1 MKEIKLFD
9 YQEDMK
15 ERIEKALRLHRSVMA
30 QMPTGTGKTYLLTA
44 VIDSFVRANPIEKV
58 WIVAHR
64 RELVSQIDETVR
76 KFHSYSAS
84 NTSSLLSS
92 VKAMSIQWL
101 MRYYDEIEEE
111 PGMIVIDEAHHAL
124 AKTYK
129 EMWERFPKA
138 KFLGLTAT
146 PCRLNGKGF
155 TDLFDV
161 LVQSWGV
168 PEFISKGRLATYD
181 FVSIKSDGVT
191 QRLIDSL
198 QKRGADGDYQ
208 NKEMDMLLNKKP
220 SIERLYRSLEE
231 YGKDRK
237 GIVYA
242 INISHAQKIAKLYQE
257 DMVKRVQEA
266 FRHHDSVMVQM
277 PTGTGK
283 TYLLAAL
290 VGLFLKEEVWVVAH
304 RRELVSQIK
313 DTLERFFS
321 SLKSTSIKVTSIQW
335 LSRHYGEMEEKP
347 GLIVIDEAHHALA
360 ETYAEV
366 MNAYPKAKKLGL
378 TATPYRLNGKGFT
391 DLFDTLLCSWSME
404 KFIAEGRLS
413 LYDYYS
419 IKPDS
424 AAQLLIDSLQK
435 RGADGDYQQK
445 ELNEVMDVKPS
456 LERLCL
462 TIKEYVPGKKGIVY
476 AISIQHAEH
485 IAEYY
490 RENGIKAVA
499 ISSKTP
505 LAERQK
511 LIERFKSSSLSSS
524 LNSTSDDIE
533 VLVSVDLFSEGF
545 DCPDVE
551 FIQLARP
558 TLSLAKYMQMVGRGL
573 RVAEGKEFCVIL
585 DNVGL
590 YKRFGLPSVDRDWQ
604 SMFEGRTSLE
614 DILQEACMQV
624 YNHNCRMDLM
634 MDGDEE
640 MMKIINHERQQQLIM
655 DTYGYQIVEDEKGL
669 KGIKD
674 KDGKMILECQYKKI
688 EVTNDGF
695 AYCYIRKKVGRK
707 EWIDLQNR
715 LWFANKPQS
724 VKLMGIDF
732 STEDGK
738 KLYPRILSKYIDEK
752 TYLTVKTLELQVGTG
767 LSWKHRFIPWD
778 EPNKVYLYK
787 EGEGNSR
794 LYVDENEQYYVQKNI
809 GSLLEKVDS
818 REELAEFALK
828 DKEEREESLEKL
840 KNSYKHY
847 EYYPVDN
854 LYPIKKYLGTAKDKI
869 TIEKDGIWHV
879 EDAQVNESYWVDPI
893 THRKHYTRPVLF
905 KRGYLNIL
913 KEGDWCY
920 VRNIPGL
927 RDRPLRQWEIV
938 ADDNICVI
946 NNKYLIEKSETD
958 QWYKICRRTDD
969 FSYFSV
975 LACFY
980 ESEYIKDDT
989 EIQITQFD
997 GEGLKMTQEG
1007 FPYTPLVIKTH
1018 KRSRWL

>member
-1 MKEIKLFD
+1 MKNDIQLFD
-9 YQEDMK
+9 
-15 ERIEKALRLHRSVMA
+15 
-30 QMPTGTGKTYLLTA
+30 
-44 VIDSFVRANPIEKV
+44 
-58 WIVAHR
+58 
-64 RELVSQIDETVR
+64 
-76 KFHSYSAS
+76 
-84 NTSSLLSS
+84 
-92 VKAMSIQWL
+92 
-101 MRYYDEIEEE
+101 
-111 PGMIVIDEAHHAL
+111 
-124 AKTYK
+124 
-129 EMWERFPKA
+129 
-138 KFLGLTAT
+138 
-146 PCRLNGKGF
+146 
-155 TDLFDV
+155 
-161 LVQSWGV
+161 
-168 PEFISKGRLATYD
+168 
-181 FVSIKSDGVT
+181 
-191 QRLIDSL
+191 
-198 QKRGADGDYQ
+198 
-208 NKEMDMLLNKKP
+208 
-220 SIERLYRSLEE
+220 
-231 YGKDRK
+231 
-237 GIVYA
+237 
-242 INISHAQKIAKLYQE
+242 YQE
-257 DMVKRVQEA
+257 DMVKRVQET

-313 DTLERFFS
+313 DTLEKFFS
-321 SLKSTSIKVTSIQW
+321 SLKSTSIKVISIQW

-404 KFIAEGRLS
+404 RFIAEGRLS

-424 AAQLLIDSLQK
+424 AAQLQIDSLQK

-485 IAEYY
+485 IAEFY

-505 LAERQK
+505 LAERQE
-511 LIERFKSSSLSSS
+511 LIERFKASSLLSS
-524 LNSTSDDIE
+524 LNSTSDEIE

-573 RVAEGKEFCVIL
+573 RVAAGKDYCVIL

-624 YNHNCRMDLM
+624 NGHNCRMDLM

-640 MMKIINHERQQQLIM
+640 MMKIISHEHQQRMII
-655 DTYGYQIVEDEKGL
+655 DSYGYQIVEDEKGL

-674 KDGKMILECQYKKI
+674 KDGKMILDCQYKKI

-707 EWIDLQNR
+707 EWIDLRNR

-732 STEDGK
+732 CTEDGK
-738 KLYPRILSKYIDEK
+738 KLYPRIQSKYIDEK

-767 LSWKHRFIPWD
+767 LSWKQRFIPWD
-778 EPNKVYLYK
+778 EPNKVYMFK
-787 EGEGNSR
+787 AGEGNAR
-794 LYVDENEQYYVQKNI
+794 LYVDEDEQYYVQKNI
-809 GSLLEKVDS
+809 GSHLEKVDS
-818 REELAEFALK
+818 REELAELAELAEFAQK
-828 DKEEREESLEKL
+828 DKEEREEDLEKL
-840 KNSYKHY
+840 KKSCH
-847 EYYPVDN
+847 D
-854 LYPIKKYLGTAKDKI
+854 
-869 TIEKDGIWHV
+869 
-879 EDAQVNESYWVDPI
+879 
-893 THRKHYTRPVLF
+893 TRPVLF
-905 KRGYLNIL
+905 RRGYLNIL
-913 KEGDWCY
+913 KEGDWCF

-927 RDRPLRQWEIV
+927 RNRPLRQWEIV
-938 ADDNICVI
+938 ADDNLCVI
-946 NNKYLIEKSETD
+946 KNTYLIEKSEPD

-975 LACFY
+975 LACYY
-980 ESEYIKDDT
+980 ESELIMDDT

-1007 FPYTPLVIKTH
+1007 MPYTPIVIKTR
-1018 KRSRWL
+1018 KRRRW

>member
-1 MKEIKLFD
+1 MKNDIQLFD
-9 YQEDMK
+9 
-15 ERIEKALRLHRSVMA
+15 
-30 QMPTGTGKTYLLTA
+30 
-44 VIDSFVRANPIEKV
+44 
-58 WIVAHR
+58 
-64 RELVSQIDETVR
+64 
-76 KFHSYSAS
+76 
-84 NTSSLLSS
+84 
-92 VKAMSIQWL
+92 
-101 MRYYDEIEEE
+101 
-111 PGMIVIDEAHHAL
+111 
-124 AKTYK
+124 
-129 EMWERFPKA
+129 
-138 KFLGLTAT
+138 
-146 PCRLNGKGF
+146 
-155 TDLFDV
+155 
-161 LVQSWGV
+161 
-168 PEFISKGRLATYD
+168 
-181 FVSIKSDGVT
+181 
-191 QRLIDSL
+191 
-198 QKRGADGDYQ
+198 
-208 NKEMDMLLNKKP
+208 
-220 SIERLYRSLEE
+220 
-231 YGKDRK
+231 
-237 GIVYA
+237 
-242 INISHAQKIAKLYQE
+242 YQE

-313 DTLERFFS
+313 DTLERFFP

-366 MNAYPKAKKLGL
+366 MKAYPKAKKLGL

-424 AAQLLIDSLQK
+424 ADQLLIDSLQK

-505 LAERQK
+505 LAERQE

-524 LNSTSDDIE
+524 LKSKDDEIE
-533 VLVSVDLFSEGF
+533 ALVSVDLFSEGF

-573 RVAEGKEFCVIL
+573 RVAKGKEYCVIL

-614 DILQEACMQV
+614 DILQETCMHV
-624 YNHNCRMDLM
+624 NSHNCRMDLI

-640 MMKIINHERQQQLIM
+640 MMKIINHERQQQIIM
-655 DTYGYQIVEDEKGL
+655 DTYGYQIVEDDKGL

-688 EVTNDGF
+688 EVTNYGF

-707 EWIDLQNR
+707 EWIDLRNR

-732 STEDGK
+732 CTEDGK
-738 KLYPRILSKYIDEK
+738 KLYPRIQSKYIDEK

-767 LSWKHRFIPWD
+767 LSWKQRFIPWD
-778 EPNKVYLYK
+778 EPNKVYMFK
-787 EGEGNSR
+787 AGEGNAR
-794 LYVDENEQYYVQKNI
+794 LYVDEDEQYYVQKNI
-809 GSLLEKVDS
+809 GSHLEKVDS
-818 REELAEFALK
+818 REELAELAELAEFAQK
-828 DKEEREESLEKL
+828 DKEEREEDLEKL
-840 KNSYKHY
+840 KKSCH
-847 EYYPVDN
+847 D
-854 LYPIKKYLGTAKDKI
+854 
-869 TIEKDGIWHV
+869 
-879 EDAQVNESYWVDPI
+879 
-893 THRKHYTRPVLF
+893 TRPVLF
-905 KRGYLNIL
+905 RRGYLNIL
-913 KEGDWCY
+913 KEGDWCF

-927 RDRPLRQWEIV
+927 RNRPLRQWEIV
-938 ADDNICVI
+938 ADDNLCVI
-946 NNKYLIEKSETD
+946 KNTYLIEKSEPD

-975 LACFY
+975 LACYY
-980 ESEYIKDDT
+980 ESELIMDDT

-1007 FPYTPLVIKTH
+1007 MPYTPIVIKTR
-1018 KRSRWL
+1018 KRRRWL

>member
-1 MKEIKLFD
+1 MKKIKLFD
-9 YQEDMK
+9 YQEDMVK
-15 ERIEKALRLHRSVMA
+15 RVQEAFKHHDAVMV
-30 QMPTGTGKTYLLTA
+30 QMPTGTGKTMVLA
-44 VIDSFVRANPIEKV
+44 NIVFSFLEKSNNPI

-64 RELVSQIDETVR
+64 RELVSQIKETIFSKITPSLFTLKEGSTAFPKPLSPQGTGDVTALR
-76 KFHSYSAS
+76 CSEPLRSKVGGPSKVSPDCLSAGALKGTS
-84 NTSSLLSS
+84 DCLSDCLSAGASEEALSSSDLSSL
-92 VKAMSIQWL
+92 I
-101 MRYYDEIEEE
+101 
-111 PGMIVIDEAHHAL
+111 
-124 AKTYK
+124 
-129 EMWERFPKA
+129 
-138 KFLGLTAT
+138 
-146 PCRLNGKGF
+146 
-155 TDLFDV
+155 
-161 LVQSWGV
+161 
-168 PEFISKGRLATYD
+168 
-181 FVSIKSDGVT
+181 
-191 QRLIDSL
+191 
-198 QKRGADGDYQ
+198 
-208 NKEMDMLLNKKP
+208 
-220 SIERLYRSLEE
+220 
-231 YGKDRK
+231 
-237 GIVYA
+237 
-242 INISHAQKIAKLYQE
+242 
-257 DMVKRVQEA
+257 
-266 FRHHDSVMVQM
+266 
-277 PTGTGK
+277 
-283 TYLLAAL
+283 
-290 VGLFLKEEVWVVAH
+290 
-304 RRELVSQIK
+304 
-313 DTLERFFS
+313 
-321 SLKSTSIKVTSIQW
+321 STSIKVTSIQW

-424 AAQLLIDSLQK
+424 ASQLLIDSLQK

-485 IAEYY
+485 IAKFY

-505 LAERQK
+505 LAERQE

-573 RVAEGKEFCVIL
+573 RVAEGKEYCVIL

-604 SMFEGRTSLE
+604 SMFEGRTSME
-614 DILQEACMQV
+614 DMLQEACMHV
-624 YNHNCRMDLM
+624 NSHNCRMDVL

-640 MMKIINHERQQQLIM
+640 MMKIINHKCQQQMIM

-674 KDGKMILECQYKKI
+674 KEGKMILECQYKKI

-707 EWIDLQNR
+707 EWIDLRNR

-732 STEDGK
+732 CTEDVK
-738 KLYPRILSKYIDEK
+738 KLYPRIQSKYIDEK

-778 EPNKVYLYK
+778 EPNKVYMCQERK
-787 EGEGNSR
+787 DRSR
-794 LYVDENEQYYVQKNI
+794 LYVDENEQYFVQKNI
-809 GSLLEKVDS
+809 GSQLVAVNSPEGLT
-818 REELAEFALK
+818 EFAEK
-828 DKEEREESLEKL
+828 DKQERENDAEAL
-840 KNSYKHY
+840 KNAYPHY
-847 EYYPVDN
+847 EFYPVDK
-854 LYPIKKYLGTAKDKI
+854 IKFPMQIRRNNKCENKI
-869 TIEKDGIWHV
+869 RIEKDGIWHV
-879 EDAQVNESYWVDPI
+879 EDDWYHESYWVDPI

-905 KRGYLNIL
+905 KRGYLYIL

-927 RDRPLRQWEIV
+927 RNRPLRQWEIV

-946 NNKYLIEKSETD
+946 NNKYLIEKSEPD

-969 FSYFSV
+969 FTYFSV

-980 ESEYIKDDT
+980 ESEHIKDDT

-1007 FPYTPLVIKTH
+1007 FPYTPLVIKTY
-1018 KRSRWL
+1018 KRRRWL

>member
-1 MKEIKLFD
+1 MLFEMTMKKIKLFD
-9 YQEDMK
+9 YQEDMVK
-15 ERIEKALRLHRSVMA
+15 RVQEAFKHHDAVMV
-30 QMPTGTGKTYLLTA
+30 QMPTGTGKTMVLA
-44 VIDSFVRANPIEKV
+44 NIVFSFLEKSNNPI

-64 RELVSQIDETVR
+64 RELVSQIKETIFS
-76 KFHSYSAS
+76 KITPSLFTLKEGDFSKTHP
-84 NTSSLLSS
+84 SSLTLKGGSTAFPKPLSPQGTGDVTALRCSEPLRSKVGGPSKVSPDCLSAGALKEALSS
-92 VKAMSIQWL
+92 S
-101 MRYYDEIEEE
+101 
-111 PGMIVIDEAHHAL
+111 
-124 AKTYK
+124 
-129 EMWERFPKA
+129 
-138 KFLGLTAT
+138 
-146 PCRLNGKGF
+146 
-155 TDLFDV
+155 DL
-161 LVQSWGV
+161 
-168 PEFISKGRLATYD
+168 
-181 FVSIKSDGVT
+181 
-191 QRLIDSL
+191 
-198 QKRGADGDYQ
+198 
-208 NKEMDMLLNKKP
+208 
-220 SIERLYRSLEE
+220 
-231 YGKDRK
+231 
-237 GIVYA
+237 
-242 INISHAQKIAKLYQE
+242 
-257 DMVKRVQEA
+257 
-266 FRHHDSVMVQM
+266 
-277 PTGTGK
+277 
-283 TYLLAAL
+283 
-290 VGLFLKEEVWVVAH
+290 
-304 RRELVSQIK
+304 
-313 DTLERFFS
+313 S
-321 SLKSTSIKVTSIQW
+321 SLISTSIKVTSIQW

-445 ELNEVMDVKPS
+445 KLNEVMDVKPS

-485 IAEYY
+485 IAEFY

-505 LAERQK
+505 LAERQE
-511 LIERFKSSSLSSS
+511 LIERFKASDLSSS
-524 LNSTSDDIE
+524 NHPVKSSKITPSLFDIKEDFSKITPSLFTLKEGSTSHPDPLTLRGEGGNRPTRCSEPLRSKDGGPSKVSPDCAGWDRLDDTCLRAADRVADDEIA

-573 RVAEGKEFCVIL
+573 RVAEGKEYCVIL

-614 DILQEACMQV
+614 DILQETCMQV
-624 YNHNCRMDLM
+624 NSHNCRMDVL

-707 EWIDLQNR
+707 EWIDLRNR

-778 EPNKVYLYK
+778 EPNKVYMYK

-794 LYVDENEQYYVQKNI
+794 LYIDENEQYYVQKNI
-809 GSLLEKVDS
+809 GSQLEKVDS
-818 REELAEFALK
+818 REELAEFAQK
-828 DKEEREESLEKL
+828 DKEEREEGLEKL
-840 KNSYKHY
+840 KNSYKNY
-847 EYYPVDN
+847 EYYPVDH

-869 TIEKDGIWHV
+869 KIEKDGIWHV
-879 EDAQVNESYWVDPI
+879 EDAQANESFWVDPI

-905 KRGYLNIL
+905 KRGYLNIIR
-913 KEGDWCY
+913 EGDWCY

-927 RDRPLRQWEIV
+927 MNRPLRQWEIV

-946 NNKYLIEKSETD
+946 NNKYLIEKSEPD

-975 LACFY
+975 LACYY

-1007 FPYTPLVIKTH
+1007 FTYTPLVIKTY
-1018 KRSRWL
+1018 KRNRW

>member
-1 MKEIKLFD
+1 MKNDIQLFD
-9 YQEDMK
+9 
-15 ERIEKALRLHRSVMA
+15 
-30 QMPTGTGKTYLLTA
+30 
-44 VIDSFVRANPIEKV
+44 
-58 WIVAHR
+58 
-64 RELVSQIDETVR
+64 
-76 KFHSYSAS
+76 
-84 NTSSLLSS
+84 
-92 VKAMSIQWL
+92 
-101 MRYYDEIEEE
+101 
-111 PGMIVIDEAHHAL
+111 
-124 AKTYK
+124 
-129 EMWERFPKA
+129 
-138 KFLGLTAT
+138 
-146 PCRLNGKGF
+146 
-155 TDLFDV
+155 
-161 LVQSWGV
+161 
-168 PEFISKGRLATYD
+168 
-181 FVSIKSDGVT
+181 
-191 QRLIDSL
+191 
-198 QKRGADGDYQ
+198 
-208 NKEMDMLLNKKP
+208 
-220 SIERLYRSLEE
+220 
-231 YGKDRK
+231 
-237 GIVYA
+237 
-242 INISHAQKIAKLYQE
+242 YQE

-313 DTLERFFS
+313 DTLEKFFS
-321 SLKSTSIKVTSIQW
+321 SLKSTSIKVISIQW

-404 KFIAEGRLS
+404 RFIAEGRLS

-424 AAQLLIDSLQK
+424 AAQLQIDSLQK

-456 LERLCL
+456 LKRLCL

-485 IAEYY
+485 IAEFY
-490 RENGIKAVA
+490 RENSIKAVA

-505 LAERQK
+505 LAERQE
-511 LIERFKSSSLSSS
+511 LIERFKASSLLSS
-524 LNSTSDDIE
+524 LNSTSDEIE

-573 RVAEGKEFCVIL
+573 RVAEEKDYCVIL

-624 YNHNCRMDLM
+624 NGHNCRMDLM

-640 MMKIINHERQQQLIM
+640 MMKIISHEHQQRMII
-655 DTYGYQIVEDEKGL
+655 DSYGYQIVEDEKGL

-674 KDGKMILECQYKKI
+674 KDGKMILDCQYKKI

-707 EWIDLQNR
+707 EWIDLRNR

-732 STEDGK
+732 CTEDGK

-767 LSWKHRFIPWD
+767 LSWKQRFIPWD
-778 EPNKVYLYK
+778 EPNKVYMFK
-787 EGEGNSR
+787 AGEGNAR
-794 LYVDENEQYYVQKNI
+794 LYVDEDEQYYVQKNI
-809 GSLLEKVDS
+809 GSQLEKVDS
-818 REELAEFALK
+818 REELAELAELAEFALK
-828 DKEEREESLEKL
+828 DKEEREKGLEKL
-840 KNSYKHY
+840 KKSCH
-847 EYYPVDN
+847 D
-854 LYPIKKYLGTAKDKI
+854 
-869 TIEKDGIWHV
+869 
-879 EDAQVNESYWVDPI
+879 
-893 THRKHYTRPVLF
+893 TRPVLF
-905 KRGYLNIL
+905 RRGYLNIL
-913 KEGDWCY
+913 KEGDWCF

-927 RDRPLRQWEIV
+927 RNRPLRQWEIV

-946 NNKYLIEKSETD
+946 KNTYLIEKSEPD

-969 FSYFSV
+969 FTYFSV
-975 LACFY
+975 LACYY
-980 ESEYIKDDT
+980 ESELIMDDT

-1007 FPYTPLVIKTH
+1007 MPYTPIVIKTR
-1018 KRSRWL
+1018 KRRRW

>member
-1 MKEIKLFD
+1 MLFEMTMKKIKLFD
-9 YQEDMK
+9 YQEDMVK
-15 ERIEKALRLHRSVMA
+15 RVQEAFKHHDAVMV
-30 QMPTGTGKTYLLTA
+30 QMPTGTGKTMVLA
-44 VIDSFVRANPIEKV
+44 NIVFSFLEKCNNPI

-64 RELVSQIDETVR
+64 RELVSQIKETIFSNHPVPPSKEGSTSTPSPSSSEGGDVTALR
-76 KFHSYSAS
+76 CSEPLRSKVGGAS
-84 NTSSLLSS
+84 
-92 VKAMSIQWL
+92 
-101 MRYYDEIEEE
+101 
-111 PGMIVIDEAHHAL
+111 
-124 AKTYK
+124 
-129 EMWERFPKA
+129 
-138 KFLGLTAT
+138 
-146 PCRLNGKGF
+146 
-155 TDLFDV
+155 
-161 LVQSWGV
+161 
-168 PEFISKGRLATYD
+168 
-181 FVSIKSDGVT
+181 
-191 QRLIDSL
+191 
-198 QKRGADGDYQ
+198 
-208 NKEMDMLLNKKP
+208 KP
-220 SIERLYRSLEE
+220 SPDCLSA
-231 YGKDRK
+231 G
-237 GIVYA
+237 
-242 INISHAQKIAKLYQE
+242 
-257 DMVKRVQEA
+257 
-266 FRHHDSVMVQM
+266 
-277 PTGTGK
+277 
-283 TYLLAAL
+283 AL
-290 VGLFLKEEVWVVAH
+290 
-304 RRELVSQIK
+304 
-313 DTLERFFS
+313 
-321 SLKSTSIKVTSIQW
+321 IKVTSIQW
-335 LSRHYGEMEEKP
+335 LSRHYREIKEKP
-347 GLIVIDEAHHALA
+347 SLIVIDEAHHALA

-366 MNAYPKAKKLGL
+366 MNAFPKAKKMGL
-378 TATPYRLNGKGFT
+378 TATPYRMNGKGFT
-391 DLFDTLLCSWSME
+391 DLFEMLLCSWNME
-404 KFIAEGRLS
+404 RFIAEGRLS

-424 AAQLLIDSLQK
+424 ADQLLIDSLQK

-445 ELNEVMDVKPS
+445 ELNKVMDVRPS
-456 LERLCL
+456 LERLYL
-462 TIKEYVPGKKGIVY
+462 TIKQYVPGKKGIVY

-485 IAEYY
+485 IAEFY

-505 LAERQK
+505 SSLRKE
-511 LIERFKSSSLSSS
+511 LIERFKASNTSQNLSFSNHPVPLSKEGISSKITPSLFT
-524 LNSTSDDIE
+524 LKEGSTSHPGPLTLRGEGETAPSCRSEPLRSKDGGASKPSPDCAGWDRLGMSGASKPSPDCLCGVNRLDCSLASDDSIE

-573 RVAEGKEFCVIL
+573 RVAEGKAYCVIL

-624 YNHNCRMDLM
+624 NSHNCRMDVL
-634 MDGDEE
+634 MDGDED
-640 MMKIINHERQQQLIM
+640 MMKIISHERQQQMIM

-707 EWIDLQNR
+707 EWIDLRNR

-732 STEDGK
+732 CTEDGK
-738 KLYPRILSKYIDEK
+738 KLYPRILSKYIDDK
-752 TYLTVKTLELQVGTG
+752 TYLTVKTLQLQVGTG

-778 EPNKVYLYK
+778 EPNKVYMYK

-794 LYVDENEQYYVQKNI
+794 LYIDENEQYYVQKNI
-809 GSLLEKVDS
+809 GSQLEKVDS
-818 REELAEFALK
+818 REELAEFAQK
-828 DKEEREESLEKL
+828 DKEEREEGLEKL
-840 KNSYKHY
+840 KNSYKNY
-847 EYYPVDN
+847 EYYPVDH

-869 TIEKDGIWHV
+869 KIEKDGIWHV
-879 EDAQVNESYWVDPI
+879 EDAQANESFWVDPI

-905 KRGYLNIL
+905 KRGYLNIIR
-913 KEGDWCY
+913 EGDWCY

-927 RDRPLRQWEIV
+927 MNRPLRQWEIV

-946 NNKYLIEKSETD
+946 NNKYLIEKSEPD

-975 LACFY
+975 LACYY

-1007 FPYTPLVIKTH
+1007 FTYTPLVIKTY
-1018 KRSRWL
+1018 KRNRW

>member
-1 MKEIKLFD
+1 MLFEMTMKKIKLFD
-9 YQEDMK
+9 YQEDMVK
-15 ERIEKALRLHRSVMA
+15 RVQEAFKHHDAVMV
-30 QMPTGTGKTYLLTA
+30 QMPTGTGKTMVLA
-44 VIDSFVRANPIEKV
+44 NIVFSFLEKSNHPI

-64 RELVSQIDETVR
+64 RELVSQIKETIFS
-76 KFHSYSAS
+76 KITPSLFTLKEGNFSKTHP
-84 NTSSLLSS
+84 SSLTLKGGST
-92 VKAMSIQWL
+92 A
-101 MRYYDEIEEE
+101 
-111 PGMIVIDEAHHAL
+111 
-124 AKTYK
+124 
-129 EMWERFPKA
+129 FPKP
-138 KFLGLTAT
+138 LSPQGTGDVTALRCSE
-146 PCRLNGKGF
+146 PLR
-155 TDLFDV
+155 
-161 LVQSWGV
+161 
-168 PEFISKGRLATYD
+168 SKVG
-181 FVSIKSDGVT
+181 
-191 QRLIDSL
+191 
-198 QKRGADGDYQ
+198 GAS
-208 NKEMDMLLNKKP
+208 KP
-220 SIERLYRSLEE
+220 SPDCLSA
-231 YGKDRK
+231 G
-237 GIVYA
+237 
-242 INISHAQKIAKLYQE
+242 
-257 DMVKRVQEA
+257 
-266 FRHHDSVMVQM
+266 
-277 PTGTGK
+277 
-283 TYLLAAL
+283 AL
-290 VGLFLKEEVWVVAH
+290 
-304 RRELVSQIK
+304 
-313 DTLERFFS
+313 
-321 SLKSTSIKVTSIQW
+321 IKVTSIQW

-366 MNAYPKAKKLGL
+366 MNTYPKAKKLGL

-404 KFIAEGRLS
+404 KFISEGRLS

-424 AAQLLIDSLQK
+424 ADQLLIDSLQK

-485 IAEYY
+485 IAEFY
-490 RENGIKAVA
+490 RENGINAVA

-505 LAERQK
+505 LAERQE

-573 RVAEGKEFCVIL
+573 RVAEGKEYCVIL

-604 SMFEGRTSLE
+604 SMFEGRTSME
-614 DILQEACMQV
+614 DILQEACMHV
-624 YNHNCRMDLM
+624 NSHNCRMDVLM
-634 MDGDEE
+634 DCDEE
-640 MMKIINHERQQQLIM
+640 MMKIINHECQQQMIM

-674 KDGKMILECQYKKI
+674 KEGKMILECQYKKI

-707 EWIDLQNR
+707 EWIDLRNR

-732 STEDGK
+732 CTEDGK
-738 KLYPRILSKYIDEK
+738 KLYPRIQSKYIDEK

-794 LYVDENEQYYVQKNI
+794 LYVDDDGRYFAQKNI
-809 GSLLEKVDS
+809 GSQLVEVNS
-818 REELAEFALK
+818 PEGLAEFAEK
-828 DKEEREESLEKL
+828 DKQERENDAEAL
-840 KNSYKHY
+840 KNAYPHY
-847 EYYPVDN
+847 EYYPVDKVKFPMQIRRN
-854 LYPIKKYLGTAKDKI
+854 TKCENKI
-869 TIEKDGIWHV
+869 RIEKDGIWHI
-879 EDAQVNESYWVDPI
+879 EDDWYHESYWVDPI

-927 RDRPLRQWEIV
+927 RNRPLRQWEIV

-946 NNKYLIEKSETD
+946 NNKYLIEKSEPD

-969 FSYFSV
+969 FTYFSV

-980 ESEYIKDDT
+980 ESEHIKDDT

-1007 FPYTPLVIKTH
+1007 FPYTPLVIKTY
-1018 KRSRWL
+1018 KRSRW

>member
-1 MKEIKLFD
+1 MLFEMTMKKIKLFD
-9 YQEDMK
+9 YQEDMVK
-15 ERIEKALRLHRSVMA
+15 RVQEAFKHHDAVMV
-30 QMPTGTGKTYLLTA
+30 QMPTGTGKTMVLA
-44 VIDSFVRANPIEKV
+44 NIVFSFLEKSNNPI

-64 RELVSQIDETVR
+64 RELVSQIKETIFS
-76 KFHSYSAS
+76 KI
-84 NTSSLLSS
+84 TPSLFTL
-92 VKAMSIQWL
+92 
-101 MRYYDEIEEE
+101 
-111 PGMIVIDEAHHAL
+111 
-124 AKTYK
+124 K
-129 EMWERFPKA
+129 EGSTAFPKP
-138 KFLGLTAT
+138 LS
-146 PCRLNGKGF
+146 P
-155 TDLFDV
+155 
-161 LVQSWGV
+161 Q
-168 PEFISKGRLATYD
+168 
-181 FVSIKSDGVT
+181 
-191 QRLIDSL
+191 
-198 QKRGADGDYQ
+198 
-208 NKEMDMLLNKKP
+208 
-220 SIERLYRSLEE
+220 
-231 YGKDRK
+231 
-237 GIVYA
+237 
-242 INISHAQKIAKLYQE
+242 
-257 DMVKRVQEA
+257 
-266 FRHHDSVMVQM
+266 
-277 PTGTGK
+277 GTGDV
-283 TYLLAAL
+283 TAL
-290 VGLFLKEEVWVVAH
+290 RCSEPL
-304 RRELVSQIK
+304 RSK
-313 DTLERFFS
+313 DGGPKRS
-321 SLKSTSIKVTSIQW
+321 SPDCLSAGALIKVTSIQW

-366 MNAYPKAKKLGL
+366 MNTYPKAKKLGL

-404 KFIAEGRLS
+404 KFIVEGRLS

-424 AAQLLIDSLQK
+424 ADQLLIDSLQK

-485 IAEYY
+485 IAEFY
-490 RENGIKAVA
+490 RKNGIKAVA

-505 LAERQK
+505 LAERQE
-511 LIERFKSSSLSSS
+511 LIERFKSSSRSSS
-524 LNSTSDDIE
+524 LNSASNTSDEIE

-573 RVAEGKEFCVIL
+573 RVAEGKEYCVIL

-604 SMFEGRTSLE
+604 SMFEGHTSLE

-624 YNHNCRMDLM
+624 NSHNCRMDVL

-640 MMKIINHERQQQLIM
+640 MMKIISHERQQRMIM
-655 DTYGYQIVEDEKGL
+655 DSYGYQIVEDEKGL

-674 KDGKMILECQYKKI
+674 KDGKMILDCQYKKI

-707 EWIDLQNR
+707 EWIDLRNR

-732 STEDGK
+732 CTEDGK

-767 LSWKHRFIPWD
+767 LSWKQRFIPWD
-778 EPNKVYLYK
+778 EPNKVYMFK
-787 EGEGNSR
+787 AGEGNAR
-794 LYVDENEQYYVQKNI
+794 LYVDEDEQYYVQKNI
-809 GSLLEKVDS
+809 GSQLEKVDS
-818 REELAEFALK
+818 REELAELAELAEFALK
-828 DKEEREESLEKL
+828 DKEEREKGLEKL
-840 KNSYKHY
+840 KKSCH
-847 EYYPVDN
+847 D
-854 LYPIKKYLGTAKDKI
+854 
-869 TIEKDGIWHV
+869 
-879 EDAQVNESYWVDPI
+879 
-893 THRKHYTRPVLF
+893 TRPVLF
-905 KRGYLNIL
+905 RRGYLNIL
-913 KEGDWCY
+913 REGDWCY

-927 RDRPLRQWEIV
+927 RNRPLRQWEIV
-938 ADDNICVI
+938 ADDNLCVI
-946 NNKYLIEKSETD
+946 KNTYLIEKSEPD

-969 FSYFSV
+969 FTYFSV
-975 LACFY
+975 LACYY
-980 ESEYIKDDT
+980 ESELIMDDT

-1007 FPYTPLVIKTH
+1007 MPYTPIVIKTR
-1018 KRSRWL
+1018 KRRRWL

>member
-1 MKEIKLFD
+1 MKKIKLFD
-9 YQEDMK
+9 
-15 ERIEKALRLHRSVMA
+15 
-30 QMPTGTGKTYLLTA
+30 
-44 VIDSFVRANPIEKV
+44 
-58 WIVAHR
+58 
-64 RELVSQIDETVR
+64 
-76 KFHSYSAS
+76 
-84 NTSSLLSS
+84 
-92 VKAMSIQWL
+92 
-101 MRYYDEIEEE
+101 
-111 PGMIVIDEAHHAL
+111 
-124 AKTYK
+124 
-129 EMWERFPKA
+129 
-138 KFLGLTAT
+138 
-146 PCRLNGKGF
+146 
-155 TDLFDV
+155 
-161 LVQSWGV
+161 
-168 PEFISKGRLATYD
+168 
-181 FVSIKSDGVT
+181 
-191 QRLIDSL
+191 
-198 QKRGADGDYQ
+198 
-208 NKEMDMLLNKKP
+208 
-220 SIERLYRSLEE
+220 
-231 YGKDRK
+231 
-237 GIVYA
+237 
-242 INISHAQKIAKLYQE
+242 YQE

-266 FRHHDSVMVQM
+266 FKHHDAVMVQM

-321 SLKSTSIKVTSIQW
+321 SLKSISIKVTSIQW

-419 IKPDS
+419 IKPDC

-485 IAEYY
+485 IAEFY

-505 LAERQK
+505 LAERQE
-511 LIERFKSSSLSSS
+511 LIERFKSSSLSPS

-573 RVAEGKEFCVIL
+573 RVAEGKEYCVIL

-614 DILQEACMQV
+614 DMLQEACMQV
-624 YNHNCRMDLM
+624 NSHNYRMDVL

-640 MMKIINHERQQQLIM
+640 MMKIISHERQQQMIM
-655 DTYGYQIVEDEKGL
+655 DTYGYQIVENEKGL

-707 EWIDLQNR
+707 EWIDLRNR

-778 EPNKVYLYK
+778 EPNKVYMYK
-787 EGEGNSR
+787 EGEGNAR
-794 LYVDENEQYYVQKNI
+794 LYVDDDGRYFAQENI
-809 GSLLEKVDS
+809 GSQLVEVNS
-818 REELAEFALK
+818 PEGLAEFAEK
-828 DKEEREESLEKL
+828 DKLERENDAEVL
-840 KNSYKHY
+840 KNAYPHY
-847 EYYPVDN
+847 EFYPVDKVKFPMQIGRN
-854 LYPIKKYLGTAKDKI
+854 NKCENKI
-869 TIEKDGIWHV
+869 RIEKDGIWHV
-879 EDAQVNESYWVDPI
+879 EDDWYHESYWVDPI
-893 THRKHYTRPVLF
+893 TYRKHYTRPVLF

-913 KEGDWCY
+913 REGDWCY

-927 RDRPLRQWEIV
+927 RNRPLRQWEIV

-946 NNKYLIEKSETD
+946 NNKYLIEKSEPD

-969 FSYFSV
+969 FTYFSV

-980 ESEYIKDDT
+980 ESEHIKDDT

-1007 FPYTPLVIKTH
+1007 FPYTPLVIKTY
-1018 KRSRWL
+1018 KRSRW

>member
-1 MKEIKLFD
+1 MMKDIQLFD
-9 YQEDMK
+9 
-15 ERIEKALRLHRSVMA
+15 
-30 QMPTGTGKTYLLTA
+30 
-44 VIDSFVRANPIEKV
+44 
-58 WIVAHR
+58 
-64 RELVSQIDETVR
+64 
-76 KFHSYSAS
+76 
-84 NTSSLLSS
+84 
-92 VKAMSIQWL
+92 
-101 MRYYDEIEEE
+101 
-111 PGMIVIDEAHHAL
+111 
-124 AKTYK
+124 
-129 EMWERFPKA
+129 
-138 KFLGLTAT
+138 
-146 PCRLNGKGF
+146 
-155 TDLFDV
+155 
-161 LVQSWGV
+161 
-168 PEFISKGRLATYD
+168 
-181 FVSIKSDGVT
+181 
-191 QRLIDSL
+191 
-198 QKRGADGDYQ
+198 
-208 NKEMDMLLNKKP
+208 
-220 SIERLYRSLEE
+220 
-231 YGKDRK
+231 
-237 GIVYA
+237 
-242 INISHAQKIAKLYQE
+242 YQE

-266 FRHHDSVMVQM
+266 FRHHDSEKVQM

-283 TYLLAAL
+283 THVLAAI
-290 VGLFLKEEVWVVAH
+290 VGLFLKKEVWVVAH

-313 DTLERFFS
+313 DTLARFFPDLDS
-321 SLKSTSIKVTSIQW
+321 EKIQVTSIQW
-335 LSRHYGEMEEKP
+335 LSRHYREIKEKP
-347 GLIVIDEAHHALA
+347 SLIVIDEAHHALA

-366 MNAYPKAKKLGL
+366 MNTYPKAKKLGL
-378 TATPYRLNGKGFT
+378 TATPYRMNGKGFT
-391 DLFDTLLCSWSME
+391 DLFEMLLCSWNME
-404 KFIAEGRLS
+404 RFIAEGRLS

-424 AAQLLIDSLQK
+424 ADQLLIDSLQK
-435 RGADGDYQQK
+435 RGVDGDYQQK
-445 ELNEVMDVKPS
+445 ELNKVMDVRPS

-462 TIKEYVPGKKGIVY
+462 TIKQYVPGKKGIVY

-485 IAEYY
+485 IAEFY

-505 LAERQK
+505 HAERK
-511 LIERFKSSSLSSS
+511 DMIERFTSSSLSSS
-524 LNSTSDDIE
+524 IKSASNVPEEIE

-573 RVAEGKEFCVIL
+573 RVAEGKEYCVIL

-614 DILQEACMQV
+614 DVLQETCMQV
-624 YNHNCRMDLM
+624 NGHNCGMDMLI
-634 MDGDEE
+634 DGDEK
-640 MMKIINHERQQQLIM
+640 MMKIINHVQQQRMIM
-655 DTYGYQIVEDEKGL
+655 VSCGYSLMENDKGL
-669 KGIKD
+669 LGIKD
-674 KDGKMILECQYKKI
+674 NDDNVILDCIYKKI

-707 EWIDLQNR
+707 EWIDLRNR

-778 EPNKVYLYK
+778 EPNKVYMYK
-787 EGEGNSR
+787 EGEGNAR
-794 LYVDENEQYYVQKNI
+794 LYVDENEQYFVQKNI
-809 GSLLEKVDS
+809 GSQLEKVDS
-818 REELAEFALK
+818 REELAEFAKK
-828 DKEEREESLEKL
+828 DKEERKEGLEKL
-840 KNSYKHY
+840 KNSYKLY

-854 LYPIKKYLGTAKDKI
+854 LYPIKKYLGTAKDNI
-869 TIEKDGIWHV
+869 RIEKDGIWHV
-879 EDAQVNESYWVDPI
+879 DDAQSNESFWVDPI
-893 THRKHYTRPVLF
+893 THRKHNTRPVLF

-920 VRNIPGL
+920 VRNIQRL
-927 RDRPLRQWEIV
+927 MNRPLRQWEIV

-946 NNKYLIEKSETD
+946 NNTYLIEKSEPD

-969 FSYFSV
+969 FTYFSV
-975 LACFY
+975 LACYY
-980 ESEYIKDDT
+980 ESELIKDDT

-1007 FPYTPLVIKTH
+1007 FPYTPIVIKTR
-1018 KRSRWL
+1018 KRSRWW

>member
-1 MKEIKLFD
+1 MKNDIQLFD
-9 YQEDMK
+9 
-15 ERIEKALRLHRSVMA
+15 
-30 QMPTGTGKTYLLTA
+30 
-44 VIDSFVRANPIEKV
+44 
-58 WIVAHR
+58 
-64 RELVSQIDETVR
+64 
-76 KFHSYSAS
+76 
-84 NTSSLLSS
+84 
-92 VKAMSIQWL
+92 
-101 MRYYDEIEEE
+101 
-111 PGMIVIDEAHHAL
+111 
-124 AKTYK
+124 
-129 EMWERFPKA
+129 
-138 KFLGLTAT
+138 
-146 PCRLNGKGF
+146 
-155 TDLFDV
+155 
-161 LVQSWGV
+161 
-168 PEFISKGRLATYD
+168 
-181 FVSIKSDGVT
+181 
-191 QRLIDSL
+191 
-198 QKRGADGDYQ
+198 
-208 NKEMDMLLNKKP
+208 
-220 SIERLYRSLEE
+220 
-231 YGKDRK
+231 
-237 GIVYA
+237 
-242 INISHAQKIAKLYQE
+242 YQE

-283 TYLLAAL
+283 TYLFAAL

-313 DTLERFFS
+313 DTLEKFFS
-321 SLKSTSIKVTSIQW
+321 SLKSTSIKVISIQW

-404 KFIAEGRLS
+404 RFIVEGRLS

-485 IAEYY
+485 IAEFY

-505 LAERQK
+505 SSLRKE
-511 LIERFKSSSLSSS
+511 LIERFKSSSLLSS
-524 LNSTSDDIE
+524 LNSTSDEIE

-624 YNHNCRMDLM
+624 NGHNCRMDLM

-640 MMKIINHERQQQLIM
+640 MMKIISHERQQRMII
-655 DTYGYQIVEDEKGL
+655 DSYGYQIVEDEKGL

-674 KDGKMILECQYKKI
+674 KDGKMILDCQYKKI

-707 EWIDLQNR
+707 EWIDLRNR

-732 STEDGK
+732 CTEDGK

-767 LSWKHRFIPWD
+767 LSWKQRFIPWD
-778 EPNKVYLYK
+778 EPNKVYMFK
-787 EGEGNSR
+787 AGEGNAR
-794 LYVDENEQYYVQKNI
+794 LYVDEDEQYYVQKNI
-809 GSLLEKVDS
+809 GSHLEKVDS
-818 REELAEFALK
+818 REELAELAELAEFAQK
-828 DKEEREESLEKL
+828 DKEEREEDLEKL
-840 KNSYKHY
+840 KKSCH
-847 EYYPVDN
+847 D
-854 LYPIKKYLGTAKDKI
+854 
-869 TIEKDGIWHV
+869 
-879 EDAQVNESYWVDPI
+879 
-893 THRKHYTRPVLF
+893 TRPVLF
-905 KRGYLNIL
+905 RRGYLNIL
-913 KEGDWCY
+913 KEGDWCF

-927 RDRPLRQWEIV
+927 RNRPLRQWEIV

-946 NNKYLIEKSETD
+946 KNTYLIEKSEPD
-958 QWYKICRRTDD
+958 QWYKILRRTDD
-969 FSYFSV
+969 FTYFSV
-975 LACFY
+975 LACYY
-980 ESEYIKDDT
+980 ESELIMDDT

-1007 FPYTPLVIKTH
+1007 MPYTPIVIKTR
-1018 KRSRWL
+1018 KRRRWL

>member
-1 MKEIKLFD
+1 MKNDIQLFD
-9 YQEDMK
+9 
-15 ERIEKALRLHRSVMA
+15 
-30 QMPTGTGKTYLLTA
+30 
-44 VIDSFVRANPIEKV
+44 
-58 WIVAHR
+58 
-64 RELVSQIDETVR
+64 
-76 KFHSYSAS
+76 
-84 NTSSLLSS
+84 
-92 VKAMSIQWL
+92 
-101 MRYYDEIEEE
+101 
-111 PGMIVIDEAHHAL
+111 
-124 AKTYK
+124 
-129 EMWERFPKA
+129 
-138 KFLGLTAT
+138 
-146 PCRLNGKGF
+146 
-155 TDLFDV
+155 
-161 LVQSWGV
+161 
-168 PEFISKGRLATYD
+168 
-181 FVSIKSDGVT
+181 
-191 QRLIDSL
+191 
-198 QKRGADGDYQ
+198 
-208 NKEMDMLLNKKP
+208 
-220 SIERLYRSLEE
+220 
-231 YGKDRK
+231 
-237 GIVYA
+237 
-242 INISHAQKIAKLYQE
+242 YQE

-313 DTLERFFS
+313 DTLEKFFS
-321 SLKSTSIKVTSIQW
+321 SLKSTSIKVISIQW

-424 AAQLLIDSLQK
+424 ADQLLIDSLQK

-485 IAEYY
+485 IAEFY

-505 LAERQK
+505 LAERQE
-511 LIERFKSSSLSSS
+511 LIERFKSSSLLSS
-524 LNSTSDDIE
+524 LNSTSDEIE

-573 RVAEGKEFCVIL
+573 RVAEEKDYCVIL

-624 YNHNCRMDLM
+624 NGHNCRMDLM

-640 MMKIINHERQQQLIM
+640 MMKIISHEHQQRMIM
-655 DTYGYQIVEDEKGL
+655 DSYGYQIVEDEKGL

-674 KDGKMILECQYKKI
+674 KDGKMILDCQYKKI

-707 EWIDLQNR
+707 EWIDLRNR

-732 STEDGK
+732 CTEDGK
-738 KLYPRILSKYIDEK
+738 KLYPRIQSKYIDEK

-767 LSWKHRFIPWD
+767 LSWKQRFIPWD
-778 EPNKVYLYK
+778 EPNKVYMFK
-787 EGEGNSR
+787 AGEGNAR
-794 LYVDENEQYYVQKNI
+794 LYVDEDEQYYVQKNI
-809 GSLLEKVDS
+809 GSHLEKVDS
-818 REELAEFALK
+818 REELAELAELAEFAQK
-828 DKEEREESLEKL
+828 DKEEREKDLEKL
-840 KNSYKHY
+840 KKSCH
-847 EYYPVDN
+847 D
-854 LYPIKKYLGTAKDKI
+854 
-869 TIEKDGIWHV
+869 
-879 EDAQVNESYWVDPI
+879 
-893 THRKHYTRPVLF
+893 TRSVLF
-905 KRGYLNIL
+905 RRGYLNIL

-927 RDRPLRQWEIV
+927 RNRPLRQWEIV
-938 ADDNICVI
+938 ADDNLCVI
-946 NNKYLIEKSETD
+946 KNTYLIEKSEPD

-975 LACFY
+975 LACYY
-980 ESEYIKDDT
+980 ESELIMDDT

-1007 FPYTPLVIKTH
+1007 MPYTPIVIKTR
-1018 KRSRWL
+1018 KRRRW

>member
-1 MKEIKLFD
+1 MKKIKLFD
-9 YQEDMK
+9 
-15 ERIEKALRLHRSVMA
+15 
-30 QMPTGTGKTYLLTA
+30 
-44 VIDSFVRANPIEKV
+44 
-58 WIVAHR
+58 
-64 RELVSQIDETVR
+64 
-76 KFHSYSAS
+76 
-84 NTSSLLSS
+84 
-92 VKAMSIQWL
+92 
-101 MRYYDEIEEE
+101 
-111 PGMIVIDEAHHAL
+111 
-124 AKTYK
+124 
-129 EMWERFPKA
+129 
-138 KFLGLTAT
+138 
-146 PCRLNGKGF
+146 
-155 TDLFDV
+155 
-161 LVQSWGV
+161 
-168 PEFISKGRLATYD
+168 
-181 FVSIKSDGVT
+181 
-191 QRLIDSL
+191 
-198 QKRGADGDYQ
+198 
-208 NKEMDMLLNKKP
+208 
-220 SIERLYRSLEE
+220 
-231 YGKDRK
+231 
-237 GIVYA
+237 
-242 INISHAQKIAKLYQE
+242 YQE

-266 FRHHDSVMVQM
+266 FKHHDAVMVQM

-283 TYLLAAL
+283 TMVLANI
-290 VGLFLKEEVWVVAH
+290 VFSFLEKSNNPIWIVAH
-304 RRELVSQIK
+304 RRELVEQIK
-313 DTLERFFS
+313 ETLNKSLLNFSKTHPS
-321 SLKSTSIKVTSIQW
+321 SLTLKGGSTAFPKPLSPQGTGDVTALRCSEPLRSKVGGPKRSSPDCLSAGASEGALSSSLSSLISTSIKVTSIQW

-404 KFIAEGRLS
+404 KFIAKGRLS

-462 TIKEYVPGKKGIVY
+462 TIKEYVPRKKGIVY

-485 IAEYY
+485 IAEFY

-505 LAERQK
+505 LAERQE

-524 LNSTSDDIE
+524 LNSASNTSNEIE
-533 VLVSVDLFSEGF
+533 VLVSMDLFSEGF
-545 DCPDVE
+545 DCPNVE

-573 RVAEGKEFCVIL
+573 RVAEGKEYCVIL

-624 YNHNCRMDLM
+624 NSHNCRMDVL

-640 MMKIINHERQQQLIM
+640 MMKIINHERQQQMIM

-707 EWIDLQNR
+707 EWIDLRNR

-738 KLYPRILSKYIDEK
+738 KLYPRIQSKYIDEK

-794 LYVDENEQYYVQKNI
+794 LYIDEDEQYYVQKNI

-818 REELAEFALK
+818 REELAEFAQK
-828 DKEEREESLEKL
+828 DKEERKESLEKR
-840 KNSYKHY
+840 KNACH
-847 EYYPVDN
+847 D
-854 LYPIKKYLGTAKDKI
+854 
-869 TIEKDGIWHV
+869 
-879 EDAQVNESYWVDPI
+879 
-893 THRKHYTRPVLF
+893 TRPVLF
-905 KRGYLNIL
+905 RRGYLNIL

-927 RDRPLRQWEIV
+927 RYRPLRQWEIV
-938 ADDNICVI
+938 ADDNLCVI
-946 NNKYLIEKSETD
+946 KNTYLIEKSEPD

-969 FSYFSV
+969 FTYFSV

>member
-1 MKEIKLFD
+1 MKNDIQLFD
-9 YQEDMK
+9 
-15 ERIEKALRLHRSVMA
+15 
-30 QMPTGTGKTYLLTA
+30 
-44 VIDSFVRANPIEKV
+44 
-58 WIVAHR
+58 
-64 RELVSQIDETVR
+64 
-76 KFHSYSAS
+76 
-84 NTSSLLSS
+84 
-92 VKAMSIQWL
+92 
-101 MRYYDEIEEE
+101 
-111 PGMIVIDEAHHAL
+111 
-124 AKTYK
+124 
-129 EMWERFPKA
+129 
-138 KFLGLTAT
+138 
-146 PCRLNGKGF
+146 
-155 TDLFDV
+155 
-161 LVQSWGV
+161 
-168 PEFISKGRLATYD
+168 
-181 FVSIKSDGVT
+181 
-191 QRLIDSL
+191 
-198 QKRGADGDYQ
+198 
-208 NKEMDMLLNKKP
+208 
-220 SIERLYRSLEE
+220 
-231 YGKDRK
+231 
-237 GIVYA
+237 
-242 INISHAQKIAKLYQE
+242 YQE

-313 DTLERFFS
+313 DTLEKFFS
-321 SLKSTSIKVTSIQW
+321 SLKSTSIKVISIQW

-404 KFIAEGRLS
+404 RFIAEGRLS

-424 AAQLLIDSLQK
+424 AAQLQIDSLQK

-456 LERLCL
+456 LKRLCL
-462 TIKEYVPGKKGIVY
+462 TIKEYVPGKKGIVH

-485 IAEYY
+485 IAEFY

-505 LAERQK
+505 LAERQE
-511 LIERFKSSSLSSS
+511 LIERFKASSLLSS
-524 LNSTSDDIE
+524 LNSTSDEIE

-573 RVAEGKEFCVIL
+573 RVAEEKDYCVIL

-624 YNHNCRMDLM
+624 NGHNCRMDLM

-640 MMKIINHERQQQLIM
+640 MMKIIIHEHQQRMII
-655 DTYGYQIVEDEKGL
+655 DSYGYQIVEDEKGL

-674 KDGKMILECQYKKI
+674 KDGKMILDCQYKKI

-707 EWIDLQNR
+707 EWIDLRNR

-732 STEDGK
+732 CTEDGK
-738 KLYPRILSKYIDEK
+738 KLYPRIQSKYIDEK

-767 LSWKHRFIPWD
+767 LSWKQRFIPWD
-778 EPNKVYLYK
+778 EPNKVYMFK
-787 EGEGNSR
+787 AGEGNAR
-794 LYVDENEQYYVQKNI
+794 LYVDEDEQYYVQKNI
-809 GSLLEKVDS
+809 GSHLEKVDS
-818 REELAEFALK
+818 REELAELAELAEFAQK
-828 DKEEREESLEKL
+828 DKEEREKDLEKL
-840 KNSYKHY
+840 KKSCH
-847 EYYPVDN
+847 D
-854 LYPIKKYLGTAKDKI
+854 
-869 TIEKDGIWHV
+869 
-879 EDAQVNESYWVDPI
+879 
-893 THRKHYTRPVLF
+893 TRPVLF
-905 KRGYLNIL
+905 RRGYLNIL
-913 KEGDWCY
+913 KEGDWCF

-927 RDRPLRQWEIV
+927 RNRPLRQWEIV
-938 ADDNICVI
+938 ADDNLCVI
-946 NNKYLIEKSETD
+946 KNTYLIEKSEPD

-969 FSYFSV
+969 FSYFSA
-975 LACFY
+975 LACYY
-980 ESEYIKDDT
+980 ESELIMDDT

-1007 FPYTPLVIKTH
+1007 MPYTPIVIKTR
-1018 KRSRWL
+1018 KRRRW

>member
-1 MKEIKLFD
+1 MKNDIQLFD
-9 YQEDMK
+9 
-15 ERIEKALRLHRSVMA
+15 
-30 QMPTGTGKTYLLTA
+30 
-44 VIDSFVRANPIEKV
+44 
-58 WIVAHR
+58 
-64 RELVSQIDETVR
+64 
-76 KFHSYSAS
+76 
-84 NTSSLLSS
+84 
-92 VKAMSIQWL
+92 
-101 MRYYDEIEEE
+101 
-111 PGMIVIDEAHHAL
+111 
-124 AKTYK
+124 
-129 EMWERFPKA
+129 
-138 KFLGLTAT
+138 
-146 PCRLNGKGF
+146 
-155 TDLFDV
+155 
-161 LVQSWGV
+161 
-168 PEFISKGRLATYD
+168 
-181 FVSIKSDGVT
+181 
-191 QRLIDSL
+191 
-198 QKRGADGDYQ
+198 
-208 NKEMDMLLNKKP
+208 
-220 SIERLYRSLEE
+220 
-231 YGKDRK
+231 
-237 GIVYA
+237 
-242 INISHAQKIAKLYQE
+242 YQE

-313 DTLERFFS
+313 DTLEKFFS
-321 SLKSTSIKVTSIQW
+321 SLKSTSIKVISIQW

-404 KFIAEGRLS
+404 RFIAEGRLS

-424 AAQLLIDSLQK
+424 AAQLQIDSLQK

-456 LERLCL
+456 LKRLCL

-485 IAEYY
+485 IAEFY

-505 LAERQK
+505 LAERQE
-511 LIERFKSSSLSSS
+511 LIERFKASSLLSS
-524 LNSTSDDIE
+524 LNSTSDEIE

-573 RVAEGKEFCVIL
+573 RVAEGKDYCVIL

-624 YNHNCRMDLM
+624 NGHNCRMDLM

-640 MMKIINHERQQQLIM
+640 MMKIISHERQQRMIM
-655 DTYGYQIVEDEKGL
+655 DSYGYQIVEDEKGL

-707 EWIDLQNR
+707 EWIDLRNR

-732 STEDGK
+732 CTEDGK
-738 KLYPRILSKYIDEK
+738 KLYPRIQSKYIDEK

-767 LSWKHRFIPWD
+767 LSWKQRFIPWD
-778 EPNKVYLYK
+778 EPNKVYMFK
-787 EGEGNSR
+787 AGEGNAR
-794 LYVDENEQYYVQKNI
+794 LYVDEDEQYYVQKNI
-809 GSLLEKVDS
+809 GSHLEKVDS
-818 REELAEFALK
+818 REELAELAELAEFAQK
-828 DKEEREESLEKL
+828 DKEEREKDLEKL
-840 KNSYKHY
+840 KKSCH
-847 EYYPVDN
+847 D
-854 LYPIKKYLGTAKDKI
+854 
-869 TIEKDGIWHV
+869 
-879 EDAQVNESYWVDPI
+879 
-893 THRKHYTRPVLF
+893 TRSVLF
-905 KRGYLNIL
+905 RRGYLNIL
-913 KEGDWCY
+913 KEGDWCF

-927 RDRPLRQWEIV
+927 RNRPLRQWEIV
-938 ADDNICVI
+938 ADDNLCVI
-946 NNKYLIEKSETD
+946 KNTYLIEKSEPD

-969 FSYFSV
+969 FTYFSV

-997 GEGLKMTQEG
+997 GESLKMTQEG

>member
-1 MKEIKLFD
+1 MTKDIQLFD
-9 YQEDMK
+9 
-15 ERIEKALRLHRSVMA
+15 
-30 QMPTGTGKTYLLTA
+30 
-44 VIDSFVRANPIEKV
+44 
-58 WIVAHR
+58 
-64 RELVSQIDETVR
+64 
-76 KFHSYSAS
+76 
-84 NTSSLLSS
+84 
-92 VKAMSIQWL
+92 
-101 MRYYDEIEEE
+101 
-111 PGMIVIDEAHHAL
+111 
-124 AKTYK
+124 
-129 EMWERFPKA
+129 
-138 KFLGLTAT
+138 
-146 PCRLNGKGF
+146 
-155 TDLFDV
+155 
-161 LVQSWGV
+161 
-168 PEFISKGRLATYD
+168 
-181 FVSIKSDGVT
+181 
-191 QRLIDSL
+191 
-198 QKRGADGDYQ
+198 
-208 NKEMDMLLNKKP
+208 
-220 SIERLYRSLEE
+220 
-231 YGKDRK
+231 
-237 GIVYA
+237 
-242 INISHAQKIAKLYQE
+242 YQE

-283 TYLLAAL
+283 THVLAAI
-290 VGLFLKEEVWVVAH
+290 VGLFLKKNVCIVAH

-313 DTLERFFS
+313 DTLARFFPDLDS
-321 SLKSTSIKVTSIQW
+321 EKIQVSSIQW
-335 LSRHYGEMEEKP
+335 LSRHYREIKEKP
-347 GLIVIDEAHHALA
+347 SLIVIDEAHHALA

-378 TATPYRLNGKGFT
+378 TATPYRMNGKGFT
-391 DLFDTLLCSWSME
+391 DLFDMLLCSWNME
-404 KFIAEGRLS
+404 RFIAEGRLS

-424 AAQLLIDSLQK
+424 ADQLLIDSLQK

-485 IAEYY
+485 IAEFY

-505 LAERQK
+505 LAERQE

-524 LNSTSDDIE
+524 LNSASNTSDEIE

-573 RVAEGKEFCVIL
+573 RVAEGKEYCVIL

-590 YKRFGLPSVDRDWQ
+590 YKRFGLPSVNRDWQ

-624 YNHNCRMDLM
+624 YNHNCRMDVL

-640 MMKIINHERQQQLIM
+640 MMKIINHERQQQMIM

-674 KDGKMILECQYKKI
+674 KDGKIILECQYKKI

-695 AYCYIRKKVGRK
+695 AYCYIRKKIGRK
-707 EWIDLQNR
+707 EWIDLQNS

-738 KLYPRILSKYIDEK
+738 KLYPRIQSKYIDEK

-767 LSWKHRFIPWD
+767 LSWKQRFIPWD
-778 EPNKVYLYK
+778 EPNKVYMFK
-787 EGEGNSR
+787 AGEGNAR
-794 LYVDENEQYYVQKNI
+794 LYVDEDEQYYVQKNI
-809 GSLLEKVDS
+809 GSHLEKVDS
-818 REELAEFALK
+818 REELAELAELAEFALK
-828 DKEEREESLEKL
+828 DKEEREKGLEKL
-840 KNSYKHY
+840 KKSCH
-847 EYYPVDN
+847 D
-854 LYPIKKYLGTAKDKI
+854 
-869 TIEKDGIWHV
+869 
-879 EDAQVNESYWVDPI
+879 
-893 THRKHYTRPVLF
+893 TRPVLF
-905 KRGYLNIL
+905 RRGYLNIIR
-913 KEGDWCY
+913 EGDWCY

-927 RDRPLRQWEIV
+927 MNRPLRQWEIV

-946 NNKYLIEKSETD
+946 NNTYLIEKSETD

-969 FSYFSV
+969 FTYFSV
-975 LACFY
+975 LACYY
-980 ESEYIKDDT
+980 ESEIIMDDT

-1007 FPYTPLVIKTH
+1007 MPYTPIVIKTR
-1018 KRSRWL
+1018 KRSRWQ

>member
-1 MKEIKLFD
+1 MKNDIQLFD
-9 YQEDMK
+9 
-15 ERIEKALRLHRSVMA
+15 
-30 QMPTGTGKTYLLTA
+30 
-44 VIDSFVRANPIEKV
+44 
-58 WIVAHR
+58 
-64 RELVSQIDETVR
+64 
-76 KFHSYSAS
+76 
-84 NTSSLLSS
+84 
-92 VKAMSIQWL
+92 
-101 MRYYDEIEEE
+101 
-111 PGMIVIDEAHHAL
+111 
-124 AKTYK
+124 
-129 EMWERFPKA
+129 
-138 KFLGLTAT
+138 
-146 PCRLNGKGF
+146 
-155 TDLFDV
+155 
-161 LVQSWGV
+161 
-168 PEFISKGRLATYD
+168 
-181 FVSIKSDGVT
+181 
-191 QRLIDSL
+191 
-198 QKRGADGDYQ
+198 
-208 NKEMDMLLNKKP
+208 
-220 SIERLYRSLEE
+220 
-231 YGKDRK
+231 
-237 GIVYA
+237 
-242 INISHAQKIAKLYQE
+242 YQE

-313 DTLERFFS
+313 DTLEKFFS
-321 SLKSTSIKVTSIQW
+321 SLKSTSIKVISIQW

-404 KFIAEGRLS
+404 RFIAEGRLS

-424 AAQLLIDSLQK
+424 AAQLQIDSLQK

-456 LERLCL
+456 LKRLCL

-485 IAEYY
+485 IAEFY
-490 RENGIKAVA
+490 RENSIKAVA

-505 LAERQK
+505 LAERQE
-511 LIERFKSSSLSSS
+511 LIERFKASSLLSS
-524 LNSTSDDIE
+524 LNSTSDEIE

-573 RVAEGKEFCVIL
+573 RVAEGKDYCVIL

-624 YNHNCRMDLM
+624 NGHNCRMDLM

-640 MMKIINHERQQQLIM
+640 MMKIISHEHQQRMII
-655 DTYGYQIVEDEKGL
+655 DSYGYQIVEDEKGL

-674 KDGKMILECQYKKI
+674 KDGKMILDCQYKKI
-688 EVTNDGF
+688 EVTTDGF

-707 EWIDLQNR
+707 EWIDLRNR

-732 STEDGK
+732 CTEDGK

-767 LSWKHRFIPWD
+767 LSWKQRFIPWD
-778 EPNKVYLYK
+778 EPNKVYMFK
-787 EGEGNSR
+787 AGEGNAR
-794 LYVDENEQYYVQKNI
+794 LYVDEDEQYYVQKNI
-809 GSLLEKVDS
+809 GSQLEKVDS
-818 REELAEFALK
+818 REELAELAELAEFALK
-828 DKEEREESLEKL
+828 DKEEREKGLEKL
-840 KNSYKHY
+840 KKSCH
-847 EYYPVDN
+847 D
-854 LYPIKKYLGTAKDKI
+854 
-869 TIEKDGIWHV
+869 
-879 EDAQVNESYWVDPI
+879 
-893 THRKHYTRPVLF
+893 TRPVLF
-905 KRGYLNIL
+905 RRGYLNIL
-913 KEGDWCY
+913 KEGDWCF

-927 RDRPLRQWEIV
+927 RNRPLRQWEIV
-938 ADDNICVI
+938 ADDNLCVI
-946 NNKYLIEKSETD
+946 KNTYLIEKSEPD

-975 LACFY
+975 LACYY
-980 ESEYIKDDT
+980 ESELIMDDT

-1007 FPYTPLVIKTH
+1007 MPYTPIVIKTR
-1018 KRSRWL
+1018 KRRRW

>member
-1 MKEIKLFD
+1 MKNDIQLFD
-9 YQEDMK
+9 
-15 ERIEKALRLHRSVMA
+15 
-30 QMPTGTGKTYLLTA
+30 
-44 VIDSFVRANPIEKV
+44 
-58 WIVAHR
+58 
-64 RELVSQIDETVR
+64 
-76 KFHSYSAS
+76 
-84 NTSSLLSS
+84 
-92 VKAMSIQWL
+92 
-101 MRYYDEIEEE
+101 
-111 PGMIVIDEAHHAL
+111 
-124 AKTYK
+124 
-129 EMWERFPKA
+129 
-138 KFLGLTAT
+138 
-146 PCRLNGKGF
+146 
-155 TDLFDV
+155 
-161 LVQSWGV
+161 
-168 PEFISKGRLATYD
+168 
-181 FVSIKSDGVT
+181 
-191 QRLIDSL
+191 
-198 QKRGADGDYQ
+198 
-208 NKEMDMLLNKKP
+208 
-220 SIERLYRSLEE
+220 
-231 YGKDRK
+231 
-237 GIVYA
+237 
-242 INISHAQKIAKLYQE
+242 YQE

-313 DTLERFFS
+313 DTLEKFFS
-321 SLKSTSIKVTSIQW
+321 SLKSTSIKVISIQW

-404 KFIAEGRLS
+404 RFIAEGRLS

-424 AAQLLIDSLQK
+424 AAQLQIDSLQK

-485 IAEYY
+485 IAEFY

-505 LAERQK
+505 SSLRKE
-511 LIERFKSSSLSSS
+511 LIERFKASSLLSS
-524 LNSTSDDIE
+524 LNSTSDEIE

-573 RVAEGKEFCVIL
+573 RVAEGKDYCVIL

-624 YNHNCRMDLM
+624 NGHNCRMDLM

-640 MMKIINHERQQQLIM
+640 MMKIISHEHQQRMII
-655 DTYGYQIVEDEKGL
+655 DSYGYQIVEDEKGL

-674 KDGKMILECQYKKI
+674 KDGKMILDCQYKKI

-707 EWIDLQNR
+707 EWIDLRNR

-732 STEDGK
+732 CTEDGK
-738 KLYPRILSKYIDEK
+738 KLYPRIQSKYIDEK

-767 LSWKHRFIPWD
+767 LSWKQRFIPWD
-778 EPNKVYLYK
+778 EPNKVYMFK
-787 EGEGNSR
+787 AGEGNAR
-794 LYVDENEQYYVQKNI
+794 LYVDEDEQYYVQKNI
-809 GSLLEKVDS
+809 GSHLEKVDS
-818 REELAEFALK
+818 REELAELAELAEFAQK
-828 DKEEREESLEKL
+828 DKEEREEDLEKL
-840 KNSYKHY
+840 KKSCH
-847 EYYPVDN
+847 D
-854 LYPIKKYLGTAKDKI
+854 
-869 TIEKDGIWHV
+869 
-879 EDAQVNESYWVDPI
+879 
-893 THRKHYTRPVLF
+893 TRPVLF
-905 KRGYLNIL
+905 RRGYLNIL
-913 KEGDWCY
+913 KEGDWCF

-927 RDRPLRQWEIV
+927 RNRPLRQWEIV
-938 ADDNICVI
+938 ADDNLCVI
-946 NNKYLIEKSETD
+946 KNTYLIEKSEPD

-975 LACFY
+975 LACYY
-980 ESEYIKDDT
+980 ESELIMDDT

-1007 FPYTPLVIKTH
+1007 MPYTPIVIKTR
-1018 KRSRWL
+1018 KRRRWL

>member
-1 MKEIKLFD
+1 MTKDIQLFD
-9 YQEDMK
+9 
-15 ERIEKALRLHRSVMA
+15 
-30 QMPTGTGKTYLLTA
+30 
-44 VIDSFVRANPIEKV
+44 
-58 WIVAHR
+58 
-64 RELVSQIDETVR
+64 
-76 KFHSYSAS
+76 
-84 NTSSLLSS
+84 
-92 VKAMSIQWL
+92 
-101 MRYYDEIEEE
+101 
-111 PGMIVIDEAHHAL
+111 
-124 AKTYK
+124 
-129 EMWERFPKA
+129 
-138 KFLGLTAT
+138 
-146 PCRLNGKGF
+146 
-155 TDLFDV
+155 
-161 LVQSWGV
+161 
-168 PEFISKGRLATYD
+168 
-181 FVSIKSDGVT
+181 
-191 QRLIDSL
+191 
-198 QKRGADGDYQ
+198 
-208 NKEMDMLLNKKP
+208 
-220 SIERLYRSLEE
+220 
-231 YGKDRK
+231 
-237 GIVYA
+237 
-242 INISHAQKIAKLYQE
+242 YQE

-266 FRHHDSVMVQM
+266 FKHHDAVMVQM

-283 TYLLAAL
+283 TMVLANI
-290 VGLFLKEEVWVVAH
+290 VFSFLEKSNHPIWIVAH
-304 RRELVSQIK
+304 RRELVEQIK
-313 DTLERFFS
+313 ETIFSKITPSLFTLKEGSTAFPKPLSPQGTGDVTALSAEFFESPRPSLAKEGSTSHPSPLSSEERDVTAPPRCSEPLRSKVGGPSKVSPDCAGWDRLAEKEDGTSSNLIEKPLDS
-321 SLKSTSIKVTSIQW
+321 SLFTLRSSLIKVTSIQW

-424 AAQLLIDSLQK
+424 ADQLLIDSLQK

-485 IAEYY
+485 IAEFY

-505 LAERQK
+505 SSLRKE
-511 LIERFKSSSLSSS
+511 LIERFKSSNTSQNLSFSNQPINSSKITPSLFDIKEDFSKITPS
-524 LNSTSDDIE
+524 LFTLKEGSTSHPDPLTLRGEGGNRPPRCSEPLRSKVGGPSKVSPDCAGWDRLDATCLRAADRVADDEIE

-573 RVAEGKEFCVIL
+573 RVAEGKEYCVIL

-624 YNHNCRMDLM
+624 NSHNCRMDVL
-634 MDGDEE
+634 MDGDKE
-640 MMKIINHERQQQLIM
+640 MMKIINHERQQQMIM
-655 DTYGYQIVEDEKGL
+655 DSYGYQIVEDEKGL

-707 EWIDLQNR
+707 EWIDLRNR

-732 STEDGK
+732 CTEDGK
-738 KLYPRILSKYIDEK
+738 KLYPRIQSKYIDDK
-752 TYLTVKTLELQVGTG
+752 TYLTVKTLQLQVGTG

-778 EPNKVYLYK
+778 EPNKVYMYK

-809 GSLLEKVDS
+809 GSQLEKVDS
-818 REELAEFALK
+818 REELAEFAQK
-828 DKEEREESLEKL
+828 DKEEREEGLEKL
-840 KNSYKHY
+840 KNSYKNY
-847 EYYPVDN
+847 EYYPVDH

-879 EDAQVNESYWVDPI
+879 EDAQANESYWVDPI

-905 KRGYLNIL
+905 KRGYLNIIR
-913 KEGDWCY
+913 EGNWCY

-927 RDRPLRQWEIV
+927 MNRPLRQWEIV

-946 NNKYLIEKSETD
+946 NNKYLIEKSEPD

-975 LACFY
+975 LACYY

-1007 FPYTPLVIKTH
+1007 FTYTPLVIKTY
-1018 KRSRWL
+1018 KRNRW

>member
-30 QMPTGTGKTYLLTA
+30 QMPTGTGKTVLLA
-44 VIDSFVRANPIEKV
+44 SVVESFLREHSNCNV

-64 RELVSQIDETVR
+64 RELVSQIRETIQRVFSKITPSLFTIKEGSTSHPDPLTLR
-76 KFHSYSAS
+76 GEGGNRPTRCSEPLRSKDGGPSKVSSDCAGWDRLGATCLRPAEGLGDRLGMSGAS
-84 NTSSLLSS
+84 KVSPDCAGWDRLAKKEDGTSSNLIEKPLDSS
-92 VKAMSIQWL
+92 LFTLRSSLIKVMSIQWL
-101 MRYYDEIEEE
+101 AKHYREMEEE
-111 PGMIVIDEAHHAL
+111 P
-124 AKTYK
+124 
-129 EMWERFPKA
+129 W
-138 KFLGLTAT
+138 
-146 PCRLNGKGF
+146 
-155 TDLFDV
+155 
-161 LVQSWGV
+161 
-168 PEFISKGRLATYD
+168 
-181 FVSIKSDGVT
+181 
-191 QRLIDSL
+191 
-198 QKRGADGDYQ
+198 
-208 NKEMDMLLNKKP
+208 
-220 SIERLYRSLEE
+220 
-231 YGKDRK
+231 
-237 GIVYA
+237 
-242 INISHAQKIAKLYQE
+242 
-257 DMVKRVQEA
+257 
-266 FRHHDSVMVQM
+266 
-277 PTGTGK
+277 
-283 TYLLAAL
+283 
-290 VGLFLKEEVWVVAH
+290 
-304 RRELVSQIK
+304 
-313 DTLERFFS
+313 
-321 SLKSTSIKVTSIQW
+321 
-335 LSRHYGEMEEKP
+335 
-347 GLIVIDEAHHALA
+347 LIVIDEAHHALA

-378 TATPYRLNGKGFT
+378 TATPYRLNGKGFM

-419 IKPDS
+419 IRPDS
-424 AAQLLIDSLQK
+424 ADQLLIDSLQK

-462 TIKEYVPGKKGIVY
+462 SIKEYVKGKKGIVY

-485 IAEYY
+485 IAEFY

-505 LAERQK
+505 SSLRKE
-511 LIERFKSSSLSSS
+511 LIERFKASSFSSFSEKTVESSKITPSSLTIKEGDFSKITPS
-524 LNSTSDDIE
+524 LFTIKEGSTSHPDPLTLRGEGGNRPTRCSEPLRSKDGGPSKVSPDCAGWDRLTERIGDRLGATCLRPGDGLGATCLRGADRVADDEIE

-573 RVAEGKEFCVIL
+573 RVAEGKEYCVIL

-614 DILQEACMQV
+614 NILQEACMQV
-624 YNHNCRMDLM
+624 NSHNCRMDLM

-640 MMKIINHERQQQLIM
+640 MMKIINHERQQQMIM

-674 KDGKMILECQYKKI
+674 KDDKMILECQYKKI
-688 EVTNDGF
+688 EMTNDGF

-707 EWIDLQNR
+707 EWIDLRNR

-732 STEDGK
+732 CTEDGK
-738 KLYPRILSKYIDEK
+738 KLYPRILSKYIDDK
-752 TYLTVKTLELQVGTG
+752 TYLTVKTLQLQVGTG
-767 LSWKHRFIPWD
+767 LSWKHRFVSWV

-809 GSLLEKVDS
+809 GSQLEKVDS
-818 REELAEFALK
+818 REELAEFAQK
-828 DKEEREESLEKL
+828 DKEEREEGLEKL
-840 KNSYKHY
+840 KNSYKNY
-847 EYYPVDN
+847 EYYPVDH

-879 EDAQVNESYWVDPI
+879 DDAQANESYWVDPI
-893 THRKHYTRPVLF
+893 TQRKHYTRPVLF

-913 KEGDWCY
+913 REGDWCY

-927 RDRPLRQWEIV
+927 KNRPLRQWEIV
-938 ADDNICVI
+938 ADDNICVV
-946 NNKYLIEKSETD
+946 NNKYLIEKSEPD

-975 LACFY
+975 LACYY

-1007 FPYTPLVIKTH
+1007 FTYTPLVIKTH
-1018 KRSRWL
+1018 KRRRW

>member
-1 MKEIKLFD
+1 MTMMKDIQLFD
-9 YQEDMK
+9 
-15 ERIEKALRLHRSVMA
+15 
-30 QMPTGTGKTYLLTA
+30 
-44 VIDSFVRANPIEKV
+44 
-58 WIVAHR
+58 
-64 RELVSQIDETVR
+64 
-76 KFHSYSAS
+76 
-84 NTSSLLSS
+84 
-92 VKAMSIQWL
+92 
-101 MRYYDEIEEE
+101 
-111 PGMIVIDEAHHAL
+111 
-124 AKTYK
+124 
-129 EMWERFPKA
+129 
-138 KFLGLTAT
+138 
-146 PCRLNGKGF
+146 
-155 TDLFDV
+155 
-161 LVQSWGV
+161 
-168 PEFISKGRLATYD
+168 
-181 FVSIKSDGVT
+181 
-191 QRLIDSL
+191 
-198 QKRGADGDYQ
+198 
-208 NKEMDMLLNKKP
+208 
-220 SIERLYRSLEE
+220 
-231 YGKDRK
+231 
-237 GIVYA
+237 
-242 INISHAQKIAKLYQE
+242 YQE

-266 FRHHDSVMVQM
+266 FKHHDAVMVQM

-283 TYLLAAL
+283 TMVLANI
-290 VGLFLKEEVWVVAH
+290 VFSFLEKSNHPIWIVAH
-304 RRELVSQIK
+304 RRELVEQIK
-313 DTLERFFS
+313 ETIFSKITPSLFTIKEGDFSKTHPS
-321 SLKSTSIKVTSIQW
+321 SLTLKGGSTAFPKPLSPQGTGGVTAPPRCSEPLRSKVGGPSKVSPDCAGWDRLGATCLHLAERVGDGLGATSASSVNPASDMMPIKVMSIQW

-424 AAQLLIDSLQK
+424 ADQLLIDSLQK

-485 IAEYY
+485 IAEFY

-505 LAERQK
+505 SSLRKE
-511 LIERFKSSSLSSS
+511 LIERFKASSFSSFSEKTVESSKITPSLFT
-524 LNSTSDDIE
+524 LKEGSTSHPDPLTLRGEGGNRPTRCSEPLRSKDGGPSKVSPDCAGWDRLTDTCLRPAGGLGDHLGDRAGDGLGATCLRPADRVADDDIE

-573 RVAEGKEFCVIL
+573 RVAEGKEYCVIL

-614 DILQEACMQV
+614 NILQEACMQV
-624 YNHNCRMDLM
+624 NSHNCRKDLM

-640 MMKIINHERQQQLIM
+640 MMKIINHERQQQMIM
-655 DTYGYQIVEDEKGL
+655 DSYGYQIVENEKGQ
-669 KGIKD
+669 KGIQD

-707 EWIDLQNR
+707 EWIDLRNR

-732 STEDGK
+732 CTEDGK
-738 KLYPRILSKYIDEK
+738 KLYPRILSKYIDDK
-752 TYLTVKTLELQVGTG
+752 TYLTVKTLQLQVGTG

-778 EPNKVYLYK
+778 EPNKVYMYK

-794 LYVDENEQYYVQKNI
+794 LYIDENEQYYVQKNI
-809 GSLLEKVDS
+809 GSQLEKVDS
-818 REELAEFALK
+818 REELAEFAQK
-828 DKEEREESLEKL
+828 DKEEREEGLEKL
-840 KNSYKHY
+840 KNSYKNY
-847 EYYPVDN
+847 EYYPVDH

-869 TIEKDGIWHV
+869 KIEKDGIWHV
-879 EDAQVNESYWVDPI
+879 EDAQANESFWVDPI

-905 KRGYLNIL
+905 KRGYLNIIR
-913 KEGDWCY
+913 EGDWCY

-927 RDRPLRQWEIV
+927 MNRPLRQWEIV

-946 NNKYLIEKSETD
+946 NNKYLIEKSEPD

-975 LACFY
+975 LACYY

-1007 FPYTPLVIKTH
+1007 FTYTPLVIKTY
-1018 KRSRWL
+1018 KRNRW

>member
-1 MKEIKLFD
+1 MKNDIQLFD
-9 YQEDMK
+9 
-15 ERIEKALRLHRSVMA
+15 
-30 QMPTGTGKTYLLTA
+30 
-44 VIDSFVRANPIEKV
+44 
-58 WIVAHR
+58 
-64 RELVSQIDETVR
+64 
-76 KFHSYSAS
+76 
-84 NTSSLLSS
+84 
-92 VKAMSIQWL
+92 
-101 MRYYDEIEEE
+101 
-111 PGMIVIDEAHHAL
+111 
-124 AKTYK
+124 
-129 EMWERFPKA
+129 
-138 KFLGLTAT
+138 
-146 PCRLNGKGF
+146 
-155 TDLFDV
+155 
-161 LVQSWGV
+161 
-168 PEFISKGRLATYD
+168 
-181 FVSIKSDGVT
+181 
-191 QRLIDSL
+191 
-198 QKRGADGDYQ
+198 
-208 NKEMDMLLNKKP
+208 
-220 SIERLYRSLEE
+220 
-231 YGKDRK
+231 
-237 GIVYA
+237 
-242 INISHAQKIAKLYQE
+242 YQE

-313 DTLERFFS
+313 DTLEKFFS
-321 SLKSTSIKVTSIQW
+321 SLKSTSIKVISIQW

-404 KFIAEGRLS
+404 RFIVEGRLS

-485 IAEYY
+485 IAEFY

-505 LAERQK
+505 LAERQE
-511 LIERFKSSSLSSS
+511 LIERFKASSLLSS
-524 LNSTSDDIE
+524 LNSTSDEIE

-573 RVAEGKEFCVIL
+573 RVAAGKDYCVIM

-624 YNHNCRMDLM
+624 NGHNCRMDLM

-640 MMKIINHERQQQLIM
+640 MMKIISHEHQQRMII
-655 DTYGYQIVEDEKGL
+655 DSYGYQIVEDEKGL

-674 KDGKMILECQYKKI
+674 KDGKMILDCQYKKM

-707 EWIDLQNR
+707 EWIDLRNR

-732 STEDGK
+732 CTEDGK
-738 KLYPRILSKYIDEK
+738 KLYPRIQSKYIDEK

-767 LSWKHRFIPWD
+767 LSWKQRFIPWD
-778 EPNKVYLYK
+778 EPNKVYMFK
-787 EGEGNSR
+787 AGEGNAR
-794 LYVDENEQYYVQKNI
+794 LYVDEDEQYYVQKNI
-809 GSLLEKVDS
+809 GSQLEKVDS
-818 REELAEFALK
+818 REELAELAELAEFALK
-828 DKEEREESLEKL
+828 DKEEREKGLEKL
-840 KNSYKHY
+840 KKSCH
-847 EYYPVDN
+847 D
-854 LYPIKKYLGTAKDKI
+854 
-869 TIEKDGIWHV
+869 
-879 EDAQVNESYWVDPI
+879 
-893 THRKHYTRPVLF
+893 TRPVLF
-905 KRGYLNIL
+905 RRGYLNIL
-913 KEGDWCY
+913 KEGDWCF

-927 RDRPLRQWEIV
+927 RNRPLRQWEIV
-938 ADDNICVI
+938 ANDNLCVI
-946 NNKYLIEKSETD
+946 KNTYLIEKSEPD

-969 FSYFSV
+969 FTYFSV
-975 LACFY
+975 LACYY
-980 ESEYIKDDT
+980 ESELIMDDT

-1007 FPYTPLVIKTH
+1007 MPYTPIVIKTR
-1018 KRSRWL
+1018 KRRRWL

>member
-1 MKEIKLFD
+1 MKNDIQLFD
-9 YQEDMK
+9 
-15 ERIEKALRLHRSVMA
+15 
-30 QMPTGTGKTYLLTA
+30 
-44 VIDSFVRANPIEKV
+44 
-58 WIVAHR
+58 
-64 RELVSQIDETVR
+64 
-76 KFHSYSAS
+76 
-84 NTSSLLSS
+84 
-92 VKAMSIQWL
+92 
-101 MRYYDEIEEE
+101 
-111 PGMIVIDEAHHAL
+111 
-124 AKTYK
+124 
-129 EMWERFPKA
+129 
-138 KFLGLTAT
+138 
-146 PCRLNGKGF
+146 
-155 TDLFDV
+155 
-161 LVQSWGV
+161 
-168 PEFISKGRLATYD
+168 
-181 FVSIKSDGVT
+181 
-191 QRLIDSL
+191 
-198 QKRGADGDYQ
+198 
-208 NKEMDMLLNKKP
+208 
-220 SIERLYRSLEE
+220 
-231 YGKDRK
+231 
-237 GIVYA
+237 
-242 INISHAQKIAKLYQE
+242 YQE

-313 DTLERFFS
+313 DTLEKFFS
-321 SLKSTSIKVTSIQW
+321 SLKSTSIKVISIQW

-404 KFIAEGRLS
+404 RFIAEGRLS

-456 LERLCL
+456 LKRLCL

-505 LAERQK
+505 LAERQE
-511 LIERFKSSSLSSS
+511 LIERFKASSLLSS
-524 LNSTSDDIE
+524 LNSTSDEIE

-573 RVAEGKEFCVIL
+573 RVAAGKDYCVIL

-624 YNHNCRMDLM
+624 NGHNCRMDLM

-640 MMKIINHERQQQLIM
+640 MMKIISHERQQRMIM
-655 DTYGYQIVEDEKGL
+655 DSYGYQIVEDEKGL

-674 KDGKMILECQYKKI
+674 KDGKMILDCQYKKI

-707 EWIDLQNR
+707 EWIDLRNR

-732 STEDGK
+732 CTEDGK
-738 KLYPRILSKYIDEK
+738 KLYPRIQSKYIDEK

-767 LSWKHRFIPWD
+767 LSWKQRFIPWD
-778 EPNKVYLYK
+778 EPNKVYMFK
-787 EGEGNSR
+787 AGEGNAR
-794 LYVDENEQYYVQKNI
+794 LYVDEDEQYYVQKNI
-809 GSLLEKVDS
+809 GSHLEKVDS
-818 REELAEFALK
+818 REELAELAELAEFAQK
-828 DKEEREESLEKL
+828 DKEEREKDLEKL
-840 KNSYKHY
+840 KKSCH
-847 EYYPVDN
+847 D
-854 LYPIKKYLGTAKDKI
+854 
-869 TIEKDGIWHV
+869 
-879 EDAQVNESYWVDPI
+879 
-893 THRKHYTRPVLF
+893 TRSVLF
-905 KRGYLNIL
+905 RRGYLNIL
-913 KEGDWCY
+913 KEGDWCF

-927 RDRPLRQWEIV
+927 RNRPLRQWEIV
-938 ADDNICVI
+938 ADDNLCVI
-946 NNKYLIEKSETD
+946 KNTYLIEKSEPD

-975 LACFY
+975 LACYY
-980 ESEYIKDDT
+980 ESELIMDDT

-1007 FPYTPLVIKTH
+1007 MPYTPIVIKTR
-1018 KRSRWL
+1018 KRRRW

>member
-1 MKEIKLFD
+1 MKNDIQLFD
-9 YQEDMK
+9 YQK
-15 ERIEKALRLHRSVMA
+15 
-30 QMPTGTGKTYLLTA
+30 
-44 VIDSFVRANPIEKV
+44 
-58 WIVAHR
+58 
-64 RELVSQIDETVR
+64 
-76 KFHSYSAS
+76 
-84 NTSSLLSS
+84 
-92 VKAMSIQWL
+92 
-101 MRYYDEIEEE
+101 
-111 PGMIVIDEAHHAL
+111 
-124 AKTYK
+124 
-129 EMWERFPKA
+129 
-138 KFLGLTAT
+138 
-146 PCRLNGKGF
+146 
-155 TDLFDV
+155 
-161 LVQSWGV
+161 
-168 PEFISKGRLATYD
+168 
-181 FVSIKSDGVT
+181 
-191 QRLIDSL
+191 
-198 QKRGADGDYQ
+198 
-208 NKEMDMLLNKKP
+208 
-220 SIERLYRSLEE
+220 
-231 YGKDRK
+231 
-237 GIVYA
+237 
-242 INISHAQKIAKLYQE
+242 

-283 TYLLAAL
+283 TYLFAAL

-313 DTLERFFS
+313 DTLEKFFS
-321 SLKSTSIKVTSIQW
+321 SLKSTSIKVISIQW

-404 KFIAEGRLS
+404 RFIAEGRLS

-485 IAEYY
+485 IAEFY

-505 LAERQK
+505 SSLRKE
-511 LIERFKSSSLSSS
+511 LIERFKSSSLLSS
-524 LNSTSDDIE
+524 LNSTSDEIE

-573 RVAEGKEFCVIL
+573 RVAAGKDYCVIL

-624 YNHNCRMDLM
+624 NGHNCRMDLM

-640 MMKIINHERQQQLIM
+640 MMKIISHEHQQRMII
-655 DTYGYQIVEDEKGL
+655 DSYGYQIVEDEKGQ

-674 KDGKMILECQYKKI
+674 KDGKMILDCQYKKI

-707 EWIDLQNR
+707 EWIDLRNR

-732 STEDGK
+732 CTEDGK
-738 KLYPRILSKYIDEK
+738 KLYPRIQSKYIDEK

-767 LSWKHRFIPWD
+767 LSWKQRFIPWD
-778 EPNKVYLYK
+778 EPNKVYMFK
-787 EGEGNSR
+787 AGEGNAR
-794 LYVDENEQYYVQKNI
+794 LYVDEDEQYYVQKNI
-809 GSLLEKVDS
+809 GSHLEKVDS
-818 REELAEFALK
+818 REELAELAELAEFAQK
-828 DKEEREESLEKL
+828 DKEEREKDLEKL
-840 KNSYKHY
+840 KKSCH
-847 EYYPVDN
+847 D
-854 LYPIKKYLGTAKDKI
+854 
-869 TIEKDGIWHV
+869 
-879 EDAQVNESYWVDPI
+879 
-893 THRKHYTRPVLF
+893 TRPVLF
-905 KRGYLNIL
+905 RRGYLNIL
-913 KEGDWCY
+913 KEGDWCF

-927 RDRPLRQWEIV
+927 RNRPLRQWEIV

-946 NNKYLIEKSETD
+946 KNTYLIEKSEPD
-958 QWYKICRRTDD
+958 QWYKILRRTDD
-969 FSYFSV
+969 FTYFSV
-975 LACFY
+975 LACYY
-980 ESEYIKDDT
+980 ESELIMDDT

-1007 FPYTPLVIKTH
+1007 MPYTPIVIKTR
-1018 KRSRWL
+1018 KRRRWL

>member
-1 MKEIKLFD
+1 MKNDIQLFD
-9 YQEDMK
+9 
-15 ERIEKALRLHRSVMA
+15 
-30 QMPTGTGKTYLLTA
+30 
-44 VIDSFVRANPIEKV
+44 
-58 WIVAHR
+58 
-64 RELVSQIDETVR
+64 
-76 KFHSYSAS
+76 
-84 NTSSLLSS
+84 
-92 VKAMSIQWL
+92 
-101 MRYYDEIEEE
+101 
-111 PGMIVIDEAHHAL
+111 
-124 AKTYK
+124 
-129 EMWERFPKA
+129 
-138 KFLGLTAT
+138 
-146 PCRLNGKGF
+146 
-155 TDLFDV
+155 
-161 LVQSWGV
+161 
-168 PEFISKGRLATYD
+168 
-181 FVSIKSDGVT
+181 
-191 QRLIDSL
+191 
-198 QKRGADGDYQ
+198 
-208 NKEMDMLLNKKP
+208 
-220 SIERLYRSLEE
+220 
-231 YGKDRK
+231 
-237 GIVYA
+237 
-242 INISHAQKIAKLYQE
+242 YQE

-313 DTLERFFS
+313 DTLEKFFS
-321 SLKSTSIKVTSIQW
+321 SLKSTSIKVISIQW

-404 KFIAEGRLS
+404 RFIVEGRLS

-485 IAEYY
+485 IAEFY

-505 LAERQK
+505 LAERQE

-524 LNSTSDDIE
+524 LNSTSGDIE

-573 RVAEGKEFCVIL
+573 RVAEGKEYCVIL

-624 YNHNCRMDLM
+624 NGHNCRMDLM

-640 MMKIINHERQQQLIM
+640 MMKIISHERQQRMIM
-655 DTYGYQIVEDEKGL
+655 DSYGYQIVEDEKGL

-707 EWIDLQNR
+707 EWIDLRNR

-732 STEDGK
+732 CTEDGK
-738 KLYPRILSKYIDEK
+738 KLYPRIQSKYIDEK

-767 LSWKHRFIPWD
+767 LSWKQRFIPWD
-778 EPNKVYLYK
+778 EPNKVYMFK
-787 EGEGNSR
+787 AGEGNAR
-794 LYVDENEQYYVQKNI
+794 LYVDEDEQYYVQKNI
-809 GSLLEKVDS
+809 GSHLEKVDS
-818 REELAEFALK
+818 REELAELAELAEFAQK
-828 DKEEREESLEKL
+828 DKEEREKDLEKL
-840 KNSYKHY
+840 KKSCH
-847 EYYPVDN
+847 D
-854 LYPIKKYLGTAKDKI
+854 
-869 TIEKDGIWHV
+869 
-879 EDAQVNESYWVDPI
+879 
-893 THRKHYTRPVLF
+893 TRSVLF
-905 KRGYLNIL
+905 RRGYLNIL
-913 KEGDWCY
+913 KEGDWCF

-927 RDRPLRQWEIV
+927 RNRPLRQWEIV
-938 ADDNICVI
+938 ADDNLCVI
-946 NNKYLIEKSETD
+946 KNTYLIEKSEPD

-975 LACFY
+975 LACYY
-980 ESEYIKDDT
+980 ESELIMDDT

-1007 FPYTPLVIKTH
+1007 MPYTPIVIKTR
-1018 KRSRWL
+1018 KRRRW

>member
-1 MKEIKLFD
+1 MKNDIQLFD
-9 YQEDMK
+9 
-15 ERIEKALRLHRSVMA
+15 
-30 QMPTGTGKTYLLTA
+30 
-44 VIDSFVRANPIEKV
+44 
-58 WIVAHR
+58 
-64 RELVSQIDETVR
+64 
-76 KFHSYSAS
+76 
-84 NTSSLLSS
+84 
-92 VKAMSIQWL
+92 
-101 MRYYDEIEEE
+101 
-111 PGMIVIDEAHHAL
+111 
-124 AKTYK
+124 
-129 EMWERFPKA
+129 
-138 KFLGLTAT
+138 
-146 PCRLNGKGF
+146 
-155 TDLFDV
+155 
-161 LVQSWGV
+161 
-168 PEFISKGRLATYD
+168 
-181 FVSIKSDGVT
+181 
-191 QRLIDSL
+191 
-198 QKRGADGDYQ
+198 
-208 NKEMDMLLNKKP
+208 
-220 SIERLYRSLEE
+220 
-231 YGKDRK
+231 
-237 GIVYA
+237 
-242 INISHAQKIAKLYQE
+242 YQE

-313 DTLERFFS
+313 DTLEKFFS
-321 SLKSTSIKVTSIQW
+321 SLKSTSIKVISIQW

-404 KFIAEGRLS
+404 RFIAEGRLS

-424 AAQLLIDSLQK
+424 AAQLQIDSLQK

-456 LERLCL
+456 LKRLCL

-505 LAERQK
+505 LAERQE
-511 LIERFKSSSLSSS
+511 LIERFKVSSLLSS
-524 LNSTSDDIE
+524 LNSTSDEIE

-573 RVAEGKEFCVIL
+573 RVAEGKDYCVIL

-624 YNHNCRMDLM
+624 NGHNCRMDVL

-640 MMKIINHERQQQLIM
+640 MMKIISHEHQQMIM
-655 DTYGYQIVEDEKGL
+655 DSYGYQIVEDEKGL

-674 KDGKMILECQYKKI
+674 KDGKIILDCQYKKI

-707 EWIDLQNR
+707 EWIDLRNR

-732 STEDGK
+732 CTEDGK

-767 LSWKHRFIPWD
+767 LSWKQRFIPWD
-778 EPNKVYLYK
+778 EPNKVYMFK
-787 EGEGNSR
+787 AGEGNAR
-794 LYVDENEQYYVQKNI
+794 LYVDEDGQYYVQKNI
-809 GSLLEKVDS
+809 GSQLEKVDS
-818 REELAEFALK
+818 REELAELAEFALK
-828 DKEEREESLEKL
+828 DKEEREKGLEKL
-840 KNSYKHY
+840 KKSCH
-847 EYYPVDN
+847 D
-854 LYPIKKYLGTAKDKI
+854 
-869 TIEKDGIWHV
+869 
-879 EDAQVNESYWVDPI
+879 
-893 THRKHYTRPVLF
+893 TRPVLF
-905 KRGYLNIL
+905 RRGYLNIL
-913 KEGDWCY
+913 KEGDWCF

-927 RDRPLRQWEIV
+927 RNRPLRQWEIV
-938 ADDNICVI
+938 ADDNLCVI
-946 NNKYLIEKSETD
+946 KNTYLIEKSEPD

-969 FSYFSV
+969 FTYFSV
-975 LACFY
+975 LACYY
-980 ESEYIKDDT
+980 ESELIMDDT

-1007 FPYTPLVIKTH
+1007 MPYTPIVIKTR
-1018 KRSRWL
+1018 KRRRWL

>member
-1 MKEIKLFD
+1 MLFEMTMKKIKLFD
-9 YQEDMK
+9 
-15 ERIEKALRLHRSVMA
+15 
-30 QMPTGTGKTYLLTA
+30 
-44 VIDSFVRANPIEKV
+44 
-58 WIVAHR
+58 
-64 RELVSQIDETVR
+64 
-76 KFHSYSAS
+76 
-84 NTSSLLSS
+84 
-92 VKAMSIQWL
+92 
-101 MRYYDEIEEE
+101 
-111 PGMIVIDEAHHAL
+111 
-124 AKTYK
+124 
-129 EMWERFPKA
+129 
-138 KFLGLTAT
+138 
-146 PCRLNGKGF
+146 
-155 TDLFDV
+155 
-161 LVQSWGV
+161 
-168 PEFISKGRLATYD
+168 
-181 FVSIKSDGVT
+181 
-191 QRLIDSL
+191 
-198 QKRGADGDYQ
+198 
-208 NKEMDMLLNKKP
+208 
-220 SIERLYRSLEE
+220 
-231 YGKDRK
+231 
-237 GIVYA
+237 
-242 INISHAQKIAKLYQE
+242 YQE

-266 FRHHDSVMVQM
+266 FKHHDAVMVQM

-321 SLKSTSIKVTSIQW
+321 SLKTTSIKVTSIQW
-335 LSRHYGEMEEKP
+335 LSRHYGEMGEKP

-424 AAQLLIDSLQK
+424 ADQLLIDSLQK

-485 IAEYY
+485 IAEFY

-505 LAERQK
+505 SSLRKE
-511 LIERFKSSSLSSS
+511 LIERFKASSFSSFSEKTVESSKITPSLFT
-524 LNSTSDDIE
+524 LKEGSTSHPGPLTLRGEGGNRPTRCSEPLRSKDGGPSKVSPDCAGWDRLDDTCLQPAGGLGDHLGDRVGDGLGATCLRAADRVADDEIE

-573 RVAEGKEFCVIL
+573 RVAEGKEYCVIL

-590 YKRFGLPSVDRDWQ
+590 YKRFGLPSVDRDWL

-624 YNHNCRMDLM
+624 NSHNCRMDLM
-634 MDGDEE
+634 MDGDGE
-640 MMKIINHERQQQLIM
+640 MMKIINHERQQQMII
-655 DTYGYQIVEDEKGL
+655 DSYGYKIVEDEKGL

-674 KDGKMILECQYKKI
+674 KDGTMILECQYKKI
-688 EVTNDGF
+688 EMTNDGF

-707 EWIDLQNR
+707 EWIDLRNR

-732 STEDGK
+732 CTEDGK
-738 KLYPRILSKYIDEK
+738 KLYPRILSKYIDDK
-752 TYLTVKTLELQVGTG
+752 TYLTVKTLQLQVGTG

-778 EPNKVYLYK
+778 EQNKVYMYK

-794 LYVDENEQYYVQKNI
+794 LYIDENEQYYVQKNI
-809 GSLLEKVDS
+809 GSQLEKVDS
-818 REELAEFALK
+818 REELAEFAQK
-828 DKEEREESLEKL
+828 DKEEREEGLEKL
-840 KNSYKHY
+840 KNSYKNY
-847 EYYPVDN
+847 EYYPVDH

-869 TIEKDGIWHV
+869 KIEKDGIWHV
-879 EDAQVNESYWVDPI
+879 EDAQANESFWVDPI

-905 KRGYLNIL
+905 KRGYLNIIR
-913 KEGDWCY
+913 EGDWCY

-927 RDRPLRQWEIV
+927 MNRPLRQWEIV

-946 NNKYLIEKSETD
+946 NNKYLIEKSEPD

-975 LACFY
+975 LACYY

-1007 FPYTPLVIKTH
+1007 FTYTPLVIKTY
-1018 KRSRWL
+1018 KRSRWQ